1 MLAGDGVPLTS
12 AQSGIWFAQQLDA
25 SNPIYNAGEYLEIHG
40 PVDVSVF
47 EAALRQVVAEAENL
61 RVTFVETP
69 DGPRQYVHPDPEWQ
83 LRVIDVSG
91 EADPRAAAE
100 AWMRADLARPQDP
113 SVGPLFLFVL
123 FRAAE
128 DRWFW
133 LHRYHHLLVDGF
145 TVALVARRVAE
156 VYTALLGGGTSDNPF
171 GALDD
176 LVGMDAAYR
185 SSDAFEADRAWW
197 AEKLAGRPE
206 PVSLS
211 AKEPTAARGL
221 LRRTEYLNAGAAE
234 RLRDAARE
242 AGVPWPCMMT
252 AAVSVYLHR
261 LTGAEEIVLG
271 LPVTTRLGRAA
282 RGVPGM
288 VSNVLPLRV
297 PVHPADS
304 LPRLLERVS
313 REMRGVMRHQRYRYE
328 DLRRDLQLLGG
339 DERLTGPQVNIMMFD
354 YALTFGEHR
363 ATVHNLCIGPA
374 DDLSV
379 IVYDRTDGQG
389 LQIDFD
395 ANPELY
401 SERELAS
408 HLRRFVGFLAE
419 LAEAPAD
426 RAVGALDVATP
437 AELDA
442 ALAGVGAVVG
452 EADTHGP
459 SLAELFEA
467 RAAAT
472 PDATAVVCGDHAL
485 SYRDLNTSA
494 NRLAR
499 RLTATG
505 AGPGRF
511 VGLALPRTTDLVT
524 ALLAVI
530 KTGAAYVPMDPDYPA
545 ERLAHMVTDSAPAL
559 VLTTSGVDLSG
570 VDCGTATVLT
580 LDDPHLRAD
589 LAALAGHDL
598 TDADRGGPLTA
609 GSAAYVIY
617 TSGSTGR
624 PKGVVIPHGN
634 VVRLFSATDPWFG
647 FGPDDVWTLFHS
659 YAFDFSVWEIWG
671 PLLHGGRLVIVPFE
685 VSRSPE
691 DFLALLA
698 DQKVTVLNQTPSAF
712 YQLMR
717 TEGDRPDLGARLALR
732 YVVFGGEALDL
743 WRLQEWY
750 GRHPED
756 APRLINMYGITET
769 TVHVTH
775 RALDRLTAKS
785 ATGSLIGRGIP
796 DLGIRVLDSAL
807 RPAAPGVVGEM
818 YVAGAGLARG
828 YLGRHALTAE
838 RFVADPYGPPGTRMY
853 RTGDLARWDD
863 DGELEYIGRADQ
875 QVKIRGFRIELGE
888 IEACLETHADVVQA
902 AVVVREDRPGDKRLV
917 GYTVLADGR
926 HCDPAA
932 LRDHLAALLPDYMVP
947 AAFVALDVLP
957 LTSNGKLDR
966 KALPAPVVA
975 AGTTGRAPA
984 THTEETLCAV
994 FAEALGLP
1002 AVGPDDNFFDLGG
1015 DSIVSLQMISLA
1027 RRAGLRMTTRDVF
1040 KHRTPAAL
1048 AAVAATGSAAAE
1060 PVRDEPVGPLVAT
1073 PVVHWLAGRGGS
1085 MDQYHQATLVQ
1096 VPAGLRQ
1103 EHLTAALQALLE
1115 RHDALR
1121 MRAVATG
1128 DGGWTLEVA
1137 PAGSV
1142 EARDTLRRV
1151 EVPDPAAGLPPEL
1164 LDERTGAAV
1173 AELAPYDGVMLR
1185 AVWFDAGDEA
1195 PGRLLLVAHHLVVD
1209 GVSWHILL
1217 SDLAEAWQAAAD
1229 GRTPALPPYGTSLRT
1244 WARELHRLAHRPERV
1259 AEAELW
1265 QHLASGPDPLLGSRA
1280 VDPERDT
1287 AATVRSLT
1295 VSLPPAETSALLGEV
1310 ARVFRARAHEVLLAG
1325 LALAVPRWRRARGV
1339 DTSEVLLEVE
1349 GHGREDVLEGVDVS
1363 RTVGWFTSLF
1373 PVRLDAGEEDAGE
1386 ALRRVKEQ
1394 MRAVPDNGIGFGLLR
1409 HLHPVAGAALAGLP
1423 TPQIGFNYLGR
1434 VGGPSGGDWSPVAGE
1449 RALTGADDPSMPV
1462 AHTVDLNAYTR
1473 ETAKGPVLT
1482 AVWNWA
1488 GGLLTEAEVSGL
1500 ADLWFRALRELVEA
1514 SSQPGAGGFTP
1525 SDVPLVRLT
1534 QEQIRSIEAAHPAT
1548 VDILPVTP
1556 LQQGLLFHTLFDEGG
1571 PDVYTVQFLY
1581 DLEGRLDAAA
1591 LRGAAEEMLR
1601 RHPGLRAAFRL
1612 DGLDHAVQVVPESV
1626 ELPWTDLDLRHLDP
1640 TEQQTV
1646 LDRMLQEDRGNRFD
1660 LAAPPLMRFL
1670 LVALAD
1676 DRHRLVFT
1684 HHHVLLDGWSMPLFV
1699 RELLDLYA
1707 GRTPDRTPPHRDY
1720 LAWLAE
1726 QDASATASVWREALQ
1741 GLDEPTLLA
1750 PSVPDRQP
1758 VVPDQL
1764 TADLPADLTARLQD
1778 TARAH
1783 GLTLNTL
1790 LQGAWSVVLSRLTAR
1805 DDVVFGSTVSGR
1817 PPQVPG
1823 VESMVGLFI
1832 NTLPVRVR
1840 IVPGESA
1847 VAFLTRLQDEQT
1859 RLMEHQH
1866 IGLADVQRIA
1876 GIGELFDTI
1885 TVLENYPLDPAR
1897 LRVPG
1902 LAVTAIDGRDATHYP
1917 LSLAVMPG
1925 ERLHL
1930 RINYRPDLFDADAV
1944 RQLVGRFQAVLEFWA
1959 DRPQEPVGRID
1970 VLPAAEYEHLV
1981 RGVNGAARDVP
1992 HATFPQLFSAR
2003 VAAAPDAPAVL
2014 FGDRVL
2020 TYGELDER
2028 TDRLAAVLA
2037 GRGVG
2042 PERIVAVAVPRSA
2055 ELVVCVLAVLK
2066 AGAAYLPVDLDYPA
2080 DRVAYMLR
2088 DSRPA
2093 LVITTSAVADTIP
2106 GDVPRLLV
2114 DRPDDLAGPVAP
2126 VVPADVASPAYV
2138 IYTSGSTGRPKGVV
2152 VTHSGVASLIAAQ
2165 TERFD
2170 VGPDSRV
2177 LQFASPSFDAAFW
2190 ELTMALLSGAA
2201 LVVGTAEEV
2210 TPGPA
2215 LAALADR
2222 HRVTHA
2228 TLPPV
2233 VLGAASPGDFSSVS
2247 TLVVAGEATAGETVE
2262 RWSAGRRMVNA
2273 YGPTET
2279 TVCATMSAPL
2289 GGGGLPPIGGP
2300 VVNARVYVLDA
2311 HLRPVPPGVAGELY
2325 IAGAGLAR
2333 GYLGRPDLTA
2343 DRFVADP
2350 FGVPGARMYR
2360 SGDVVRWNHD
2370 DQLEFLGRVDH
2381 QVKVRGFRIELG
2393 EIESVLTAL
2402 PQVAQAVVVVREEPA
2417 GPRRLVGYAVPADG
2431 AAADPEEL
2439 RSAVAR
2445 ELPDHMVPSA
2455 VVVLDALPLT
2465 PNGKLDRAA
2474 LPAPGTPADTGRAP
2488 ATERERILC
2497 ELFAQV
2503 LGLPAVGAERSF
2515 FDLGGDSIVSIQLV
2529 SRARARGLVI
2539 TPREVFVHRTAAA
2552 LAVVAR
2558 ATEEDAPEDA
2568 AQENADDGLG
2578 PLPLTPIM
2586 HWLRALPGTV
2596 DAFSQSV
2603 LVRTPAGATERDLVA
2618 VLQAVLDRHDM
2629 LRVRL
2634 TRRGPLWGLDV
2645 TDRGSVT
2652 AASVLSRVPSEGTGD
2667 EAFAELVADHTARTR
2682 AALAPEDGAV
2692 LRAVWFDAGPDTAG
2706 RLLLTVHHLAVDGV
2720 SWRILLPDLSAAWDA
2735 VRAGRA
2741 PRLPAVGTSYRRWA
2755 EQLTALAQEPERLDE
2770 LEFWTDMLAVPDA
2783 PLGDRP
2789 LDARRDTVATAR
2801 SLSLTLPP
2809 QATAPL
2815 LTSVPADFRTG
2826 VGEVLLAGLTL
2837 AVTEWRR
2844 RRGHDTAAGVLI
2856 DLEGHGRDESLTG
2869 ADLSRTVGWFTSLH
2883 PVRLEAD
2890 GRQNPAETVKRVKE
2904 RLLSVPDG
2912 GVGHGLLRHLNPQT
2926 AMLMHGLAAP
2936 QIGFNYL
2943 GRFGSPGEGDWAPAG
2958 GAGVIGGGA
2967 DDDMAMPHV
2976 VEINA
2981 VTQDGPDGPHLVA
2994 TWTWAGEILE
3004 ESAVRELAGLWFE
3017 ALERLAVPAG
3027 PSGPV
3032 TGLTP
3037 SDLPLV
3043 SLEQHH
3049 IDLLEA
3055 DRPGLADVLPLAP
3068 LQEGL
3073 LFHSLLDDSAPDVYN
3088 VQLHMDLAG
3097 PLDVTALRSAAA
3109 GLLAR
3114 HPNLRVCFR
3123 EDGLPHAVQL
3133 VPNAVELPWTDID
3146 LAPLDEAGRAAELD
3160 RVMEADRTTRFDVTT
3175 APLIRFTLVRLAADR
3190 HRLLLT
3196 NHHILLDGWSMPVL
3210 LEELFALYETR
3221 GDASALPPAPA
3232 FADYLTWRAGLDDEP
3247 ARRAWHTALDGLEE
3261 PTLLVPGTSDAT
3273 VTPGRVSRWLSEES
3287 TAALT
3292 ALARRYGFT
3301 LNTLVQGAWALTLAG
3316 LTGRRDVVF
3325 GATVSGRPPEVPGI
3339 ESMAGLFI
3347 NTLPVRVR
3355 LRHDETVAELLTRLQ
3370 AEQLDLMDHQYLGL
3384 SEIQRIAGHG
3394 ELFDTLAVLENY
3406 PLDPEKLRAPGA
3418 LDVTHIDGRD
3428 ATHYPVTFVVLP
3440 GDRLELRLNHRPELL
3455 PADRAEAMADRLTDL
3470 LARITAEPDL
3480 PVGRLDHLTEAE
3492 RERVL
3497 HTWNGARRAI
3507 EPATFPALFEAQAAR
3522 TPHAPAVLSDDES
3535 LSYAQLNERANRL
3548 AHHLID
3554 RGVGPER
3561 IVALL
3566 LPRSVDIVVARLA
3579 VMKAGGAYLPVDPD
3593 YPADRIAY
3601 MLHDADPVLVLT
3613 TGHDADRLPESTAAA
3628 RLLLDRLDLT
3638 TAPATD
3644 PTDAN
3649 RPAPLTVAHPAYVIY
3664 TSGSTGRPKGV
3675 VVSHQGL
3682 AAFASVLA
3690 ERCAVGPHS
3699 RVLQFSSPSF
3709 DASVLEL
3716 CMSLPRGAALVVP
3729 PPGPLA
3735 DEALGRVLADRA
3747 ITHAL
3752 IPPAA
3757 LATVPAMDLPDF
3769 TTLIVGGDATDAAL
3783 VDRWAPGRRMVNAYG
3798 PTEST
3803 VVATIS
3809 EPLVAG
3815 AGTAP
3820 PIGTP
3825 IVNTRVYVLDAALR
3839 PVAPG
3844 VVGELYLAGEQL
3856 ARGYLGRP
3864 ALTAERFTACPYGDA
3879 GGRMYRT
3886 GDLVRWGSDGT
3897 LEYLGRADHQV
3908 KLRGFRIELGE
3919 IEAALTACEGV
3930 GRSVVLVREDR
3941 PGDKRLVAYTV
3952 PDGASAPDAGA
3963 LRAALSAV
3971 LPEYMVPSA
3980 FVTLDALPLTANG
3993 KLDRKALPAPEHT
4006 AAGTGRSPRTP
4017 QEEIL
4022 CALFADALGVPEVG
4036 PDDSF
4041 FELGGHSLLA
4051 TRLTGRIRVALG
4063 VELQVRALFET
4074 PTPAGLAARLSGETA
4089 VARRTLAPM
4098 PRPEAVPLSYAQQRL
4113 WFLGRFEGPGATYNI
4128 PLALRLTGPVDSAAL
4143 AAALHDVVGRHE
4155 PLRTV
4160 FPDTDGVP
4168 HQRVLDACDARPEW
4182 AVVDVDADGPGLDA
4196 LLAEQVTRGFD
4207 LAADLPLRATL
4218 FRAGEREHV
4227 LLLVLHHIAAD
4238 GSSLT
4243 PLARDLSAAYAA
4255 RCRGEAPAWNELPV
4269 QYADYALW
4277 QREVLGREDDPTSVV
4292 SGQLDFW
4299 RRALAGLP
4307 EELPLPVDRPRPAR
4321 ASYRGDVIPFTLDA
4335 DVHAGLAALAR
4346 ESGASLFMVLQAAVA
4361 VWLGKL
4367 GAGPDVPLG
4376 TPVAGRTDSA
4386 LDDLVGFFVNT
4397 LVLRTDT
4404 SGDPTFRELLDRV
4417 RETDL
4422 EAYAHQDVPF
4432 ERLVDLVSPER
4443 SLARHPLFQ
4452 VMLTLDNDA
4461 RGHLALADVDAEI
4474 LPLGTGAAKFDL
4486 ALSFGERSADDG
4498 SPAGLDGFVDFAV
4511 DLFDRST
4518 IEAFLGRLERVL
4530 RAVAADPDAP
4540 VGTVDVLS
4548 ADERTDLL
4556 TTWNDTTAPVLT
4568 GTLPDLFQAQA
4579 ARTPAH
4585 TALLS
4590 ADGETLTYSQLNE
4603 RANRLAH
4610 HLIDRGAGP
4619 ERIVALLLPRSVE
4632 LLVAELAVLKTGA
4645 AFLPIDPA
4653 HPTDRI
4659 AYTLKDADPVLV
4671 LTDHPAPATATT
4683 GNRPVLHLHD
4693 LPLHTRPVSDP
4704 TDADRRSPLHV
4715 SHPAYV
4721 IYTSGSTGRP
4731 KGVVVSHAG
4740 VGNLATA
4747 QIDRFALTDA
4757 GRLLQFASPSFDASV
4772 SEVFTT
4778 WLSGATLVT
4787 ATADHLRPG
4796 TDLAD
4801 TVRDLRITH
4810 ATIPPAALAAMEP
4823 SDLPGLTT
4831 LVVAGEAVPA
4841 QVVEAWAPGRRMINA
4856 YGPTETTVCATMS
4869 TPLTGPQ
4876 PDSVPIGTPITNTR
4890 VYVLDETLR
4899 PVAPGVVGELYVAGT
4914 GLARGYLNRPDLT
4927 AERFVACPF
4936 GSPGER
4942 MYRTGDLVRWTED
4955 GELTYLGR
4963 TDDQVKL
4970 RGFRIELGEVETALR
4985 HLDGIR
4991 QAAVVI
4997 REDRPGD
5004 RRLIAYTVHDT
5015 DHTADPAAL
5024 RDALRTTL
5032 PEHMVPAAIVPLDA
5046 LPLTVHGKLDRTA
5059 LPAPAYGRAAGAGRA
5074 PSGPVE
5080 TTLCAIFADVLGVE
5094 TVGVDDG
5101 FFDLGGDSIVSIQL
5115 VARARKAGLALTA
5128 RDVFQHKT
5136 VAALAEV
5143 AEAAT
5148 AHTAEDPDAG
5158 IGPVDTTPI
5167 VAWLSELGGP
5177 TDRFSQSMLL
5187 QIPAGTR
5194 REQLTEALQALLD
5207 RHDALRS
5214 RLHRRA
5220 DGWSLEVLPRDAVRA
5235 ADLILRADAHGVTG
5249 AGLRQAV
5256 TRHHDMAQAA
5266 LAPEDGVMLRAVW
5279 FDAGDE
5285 APGRLLLVAHH
5296 LVVDGVSWR
5305 ILLTDLAAA
5314 GAAVAAGRRIEL
5326 DPVPTSLRTWARELT
5341 AHTADRT
5348 GELPFWERT
5357 LAGPDPLLG
5366 DRPVDPAR
5374 DTMGTTRSLS
5384 VSLPAPVTSALLG
5397 EVTRVF
5403 HARAN
5408 EVLLAGLALAVPKW
5422 RRARGLDG
5430 DDVLLDLEG
5439 HGREDVLAGVDVSRT
5454 VGWFTS
5460 LFPVRLNAGADGV
5473 DTAVKRVKEQVRAV
5487 PDNGIGY
5494 GLLRHLDPG
5503 ARPLL
5508 AALPVPQ
5515 IGFNYLGRMDGG
5527 AGPADWAPAA
5537 ESDLLL
5543 GTGVADAAMAVP
5555 HPLEI
5560 SAVVRDGQD
5569 EGPVLTVTWVWA
5581 EGLLDEAAVRALS
5594 AAWFDALRDIA
5605 AHAALPGA
5613 GGFTPADL
5621 PLVRLS
5627 QEQIDRIEETHP
5639 APSDILPVAPL
5650 QEGLLFHA
5658 MFDEGGPDVYSVQFS
5673 FGLDGPLDAGALR
5686 AAAESLLARHDNLR
5700 AAFRLDVADR
5710 PVQVIPATVDLPW
5723 REVDLSGL
5731 DEAAQRAGVERVLAE
5746 DRAARYDL
5754 SVAPLLRFTLVK
5766 LAGERHRLVF
5776 ANHHVLLDGWS
5787 MPIVFGELF
5796 TLYARN
5802 VGADRDLPRVTPYRD
5817 YLAWVGEQ
5825 DRAVALDAWRSAL
5838 DGVEEPTLL
5847 VPDDSGAR
5855 GADHGAEVPRQLP
5868 FELPAELTASLQE
5881 WARRSGLTLNTV
5893 VQGLWAVL
5901 LGRLTGRDDV
5911 VFGATVSGRPPEVP
5925 GIESMVGLF
5934 INTVPVRIT
5943 VDPAETVTTLLTR
5956 VQAAQSALM
5965 PHQHVQ
5971 LSEIQGLVGIGD
5983 LFDTL
5988 TVFESYPMDA
5998 AVLELPG
6005 TGLRVSDVD
6014 GADATHY
6021 PVTLA
6026 ALPGDRLRLRLEY
6039 APGRFPQ
6046 DRAEALA
6053 ARLTGLFEAVAEDP
6067 DRPVGR
6073 LDVLTAQ
6080 ERETALTGGNA
6091 LLHPVPG
6098 HPVQALLEDLAARTP
6113 DATAVVFRGTTLTC
6127 SELNERANR
6136 LARLLIARGAGPER
6150 IVALALP
6157 RGPQALV
6164 AMFAVL
6170 KAGAAFLT
6178 VDPEFPADRIAYLLR
6193 DAAPTVVL
6201 TDREGDAHWTAEGLG
6216 AGIGRLVLDAEETGR
6231 ELAAADP
6238 ADVVDT
6244 DRTAPLTPAAP
6255 AYVIYTSGS
6264 TGRPKGVVVQ
6274 HHNLVNLFHGHKE
6287 TLFDR
6292 HARADDPDG
6301 RFRVALTAVFSF
6313 DTAWDGVLWMLDGH
6327 ELHLIDD
6334 DTRRDPEALAAYV
6347 DRERVDFLDLTPAFA
6362 GQLVEAGLLADG
6374 RHHPAVLMLGGEAL
6388 GPDLW
6393 SRLRAA
6399 PRTTAYNFY
6408 GPTEATIDTVFLP
6421 LAESEK
6427 PLVGRPV
6434 RNTRVH
6440 VLDGHLRPVPPG
6452 VTGELY
6458 LAGDQLARGY
6468 LGRPDLTAGSFV
6480 ANPFGEPG
6488 SRLYRTGDLVRATAD
6503 GLLEYRGRTDDQVK
6517 VRGFRIELGEIESA
6531 LAAGPDVAAAAV
6543 VVREDTPGVRRL
6555 VGYAVPAA
6563 GAAPEPA
6570 ALRERVG
6577 RTLPEYMVP
6586 AAVVLLDALP
6596 LTANGKLDR
6605 GALPAPDFS
6614 ARATGGRAAGDPVE
6628 QALCALFADVLG
6640 LPEVGVDSSFF
6651 DLGGDSIVSIQ
6662 LVARARAA
6670 GLVFSPKDVFTHRT
6684 VAALAPVV
6692 RRAQDT
6698 PAEDPDAGIG
6708 TLPATPVIR
6717 WLQEH
6722 GGATDG
6728 FVQSMLVRVPAGLG
6742 LEHLTTAVQALLDH
6756 HDALRMTVTRGAD
6769 DTPWSLEVPARGCVP
6784 AAEVVVRVPTDGFT
6798 GADLEALIAAE
6809 AEAAWRALDPAAGRM
6824 LRVVWFDAG
6833 PSTPGRLLITAH
6845 HLVVDG
6851 VSWRILLPDL
6861 AAAWQAAA
6869 EGGQPRP
6876 APNGTSFRRWAQRLT
6891 EAAAEREDEV
6901 ELWLEMLSEEE
6912 APLGARPLAPSDTA
6926 AGARSLTLS
6935 LPADRTEPLLT
6946 DVPAAF
6952 HGGVNDVLLT
6962 GLALAVAQ
6970 WRRRRGLG
6978 EDGAVL
6984 VDLEGHGREDVVG
6997 GADLSRTVGWFTTVY
7012 PVRLDPGQLDRDE
7025 VRAGG
7030 AALGRAVKRVKEQL
7044 RAVPDHGIGYGMLR
7058 HLNPATA
7065 PLLAEYPDPQIG
7077 FNYLGRLGAPGAE
7090 DQDWAVAPESAALTG
7105 AAAGDPDTRLAHAI
7119 EINALVRDLPGGP
7132 ELNVTWT
7139 WPDGL
7144 FPEQDMQDLADNWFD
7159 ALEALARYAAA
7170 PESGGHSP
7178 SDMPLVNLSQAQL
7191 DLLESTWRKS
7201 S

>member
-1 MLAGDGVPLTS
+1 
-12 AQSGIWFAQQLDA
+12 
-25 SNPIYNAGEYLEIHG
+25 
-40 PVDVSVF
+40 
-47 EAALRQVVAEAENL
+47 
-61 RVTFVETP
+61 
-69 DGPRQYVHPDPEWQ
+69 
-83 LRVIDVSG
+83 
-91 EADPRAAAE
+91 
-100 AWMRADLARPQDP
+100 
-113 SVGPLFLFVL
+113 
-123 FRAAE
+123 
-128 DRWFW
+128 
-133 LHRYHHLLVDGF
+133 
-145 TVALVARRVAE
+145 
-156 VYTALLGGGTSDNPF
+156 
-171 GALDD
+171 
-176 LVGMDAAYR
+176 
-185 SSDAFEADRAWW
+185 
-197 AEKLAGRPE
+197 
-206 PVSLS
+206 
-211 AKEPTAARGL
+211 
-221 LRRTEYLNAGAAE
+221 
-234 RLRDAARE
+234 
-242 AGVPWPCMMT
+242 
-252 AAVSVYLHR
+252 
-261 LTGAEEIVLG
+261 
-271 LPVTTRLGRAA
+271 
-282 RGVPGM
+282 
-288 VSNVLPLRV
+288 
-297 PVHPADS
+297 
-304 LPRLLERVS
+304 
-313 REMRGVMRHQRYRYE
+313 
-328 DLRRDLQLLGG
+328 
-339 DERLTGPQVNIMMFD
+339 
-354 YALTFGEHR
+354 
-363 ATVHNLCIGPA
+363 
-374 DDLSV
+374 
-379 IVYDRTDGQG
+379 
-389 LQIDFD
+389 
-395 ANPELY
+395 
-401 SERELAS
+401 
-408 HLRRFVGFLAE
+408 
-419 LAEAPAD
+419 
-426 RAVGALDVATP
+426 
-437 AELDA
+437 
-442 ALAGVGAVVG
+442 
-452 EADTHGP
+452 
-459 SLAELFEA
+459 
-467 RAAAT
+467 
-472 PDATAVVCGDHAL
+472 
-485 SYRDLNTSA
+485 
-494 NRLAR
+494 
-499 RLTATG
+499 
-505 AGPGRF
+505 
-511 VGLALPRTTDLVT
+511 
-524 ALLAVI
+524 
-530 KTGAAYVPMDPDYPA
+530 
-545 ERLAHMVTDSAPAL
+545 
-559 VLTTSGVDLSG
+559 
-570 VDCGTATVLT
+570 
-580 LDDPHLRAD
+580 
-589 LAALAGHDL
+589 
-598 TDADRGGPLTA
+598 
-609 GSAAYVIY
+609 
-617 TSGSTGR
+617 
-624 PKGVVIPHGN
+624 
-634 VVRLFSATDPWFG
+634 
-647 FGPDDVWTLFHS
+647 
-659 YAFDFSVWEIWG
+659 
-671 PLLHGGRLVIVPFE
+671 
-685 VSRSPE
+685 
-691 DFLALLA
+691 
-698 DQKVTVLNQTPSAF
+698 
-712 YQLMR
+712 
-717 TEGDRPDLGARLALR
+717 
-732 YVVFGGEALDL
+732 
-743 WRLQEWY
+743 
-750 GRHPED
+750 
-756 APRLINMYGITET
+756 
-769 TVHVTH
+769 
-775 RALDRLTAKS
+775 
-785 ATGSLIGRGIP
+785 
-796 DLGIRVLDSAL
+796 
-807 RPAAPGVVGEM
+807 
-818 YVAGAGLARG
+818 
-828 YLGRHALTAE
+828 
-838 RFVADPYGPPGTRMY
+838 MY

-888 IEACLETHADVVQA
+888 IEACLQAHHDVVQA

-917 GYTVLADGR
+917 GYAVMADGR
-926 HCDPAA
+926 DCDQAA
-932 LRDHLAALLPDYMVP
+932 LRNHLAVLLPDYMVP

-966 KALPAPVVA
+966 KALPAPAVA
-975 AGTTGRAPA
+975 TGTAGRAPV
-984 THTEETLCAV
+984 TRTEETLCAV
-994 FAEALGLP
+994 FAEALGVP

-1015 DSIVSLQMISLA
+1015 DSIVSLQLITLA
-1027 RRAGLRMTTRDVF
+1027 RRAGLRLTTRDIF

-1048 AAVAATGSAAAE
+1048 AAVAATAPAAAGT
-1060 PVRDEPVGPLVAT
+1060 VRDEPVGPLVAT
-1073 PVVHWLAGRGGS
+1073 PVVHWLAGRGGT
-1085 MDQYHQATLVQ
+1085 MDRYHQATLVQ

-1103 EHLTAALQALLE
+1103 EHLTAALRALLE

-1121 MRAVATG
+1121 MRALAAG

-1137 PAGSV
+1137 PAGTV

-1151 EVPDPAAGLPPEL
+1151 GIPDTAAGLPPEL
-1164 LDERTGAAV
+1164 LDERTRAAV
-1173 AELAPYDGVMLR
+1173 AELAPHDGVMLR

-1217 SDLAEAWQAAAD
+1217 SDLAEAWQAAAA
-1229 GRTPALPPYGTSLRT
+1229 GRAPALPPYGTSFRT
-1244 WARELHRLAHRPERV
+1244 WARELRQLAQRPERV

-1265 QHLASGPDPLLGSRA
+1265 QHIASGPDPLLGSRA
-1280 VDPERDT
+1280 VDPARDT
-1287 AATVRSLT
+1287 AATVRSLS
-1295 VSLPPAETSALLGEV
+1295 VSLSAEETSALLGEV
-1310 ARVFRARAHEVLLAG
+1310 ARVFRARANEVLLAA

-1373 PVRLDAGEEDAGE
+1373 PVRLDARGEDPGD

-1394 MRAVPDNGIGFGLLR
+1394 LRAVPDNGIGYGLLR
-1409 HLHPVAGAALAGLP
+1409 HLHPVAGAGLAGLP
-1423 TPQIGFNYLGR
+1423 VPQIGFNYLGR
-1434 VGGPSGGDWSPVAGE
+1434 IGGSPGGDWAPVAGE
-1449 RALTGADDPSMPV
+1449 RALTGADDPSMSV
-1462 AHTVDLNAYTR
+1462 AHTIDLNAYTQ
-1473 ETAKGPVLT
+1473 ETAEGPRLT

-1488 GGLLTEAEVSGL
+1488 GGVLTEAEVSAL
-1500 ADLWFRALRELVEA
+1500 ADLWFTALRELVAA

-1534 QEQIRSIEAAHPAT
+1534 QDQIRSIEAAHPAT
-1548 VDILPVTP
+1548 ADILPVTP

-1571 PDVYTVQFLY
+1571 PDVYTVQFFY

-1612 DGLDHAVQVVPESV
+1612 DGLDHAVQVIPESV
-1626 ELPWTDLDLRHLDP
+1626 ELPWADKDLRHLDA

-1646 LDRMLQEDRGNRFD
+1646 LDRMLHEDRNSRFD

-1707 GRTPDRTPPHRDY
+1707 GRTPDRTPPYRDY
-1720 LAWLAE
+1720 LGWLGE
-1726 QDASATASVWREALQ
+1726 QDAPATAGVWREALH
-1741 GLDEPTLLA
+1741 GVEEPTLLA
-1750 PSVPDRQP
+1750 PAATDRQP
-1758 VVPDQL
+1758 VTPDQL
-1764 TADLPADLTARLQD
+1764 LADLPADLTARLLGA
-1778 TARAH
+1778 AREH

-1790 LQGAWSVVLSRLTAR
+1790 LQGAWAVVLGRLTGR
-1805 DDVVFGSTVSGR
+1805 DDVVFGGTVSGR

-1823 VESMVGLFI
+1823 VESMIGLFI

-1847 VAFLTRLQDEQT
+1847 VAFLTRLQDEQS

-1866 IGLADVQRIA
+1866 LGLADAQRIA

-1944 RQLVGRFQAVLEFWA
+1944 RHLVGRLQAVLEFWA

-1970 VLPAAEYEHLV
+1970 VLPAAEYEHVV
-1981 RGVNGAARDVP
+1981 RGVNSTARNVP
-1992 HATFPQLFSAR
+1992 YDTFPQLFSAR

-2020 TYGELDER
+2020 TYAELDER
-2028 TDRLAAVLA
+2028 TDRLAGVLA
-2037 GRGVG
+2037 GRGIG
-2042 PERIVAVAVPRSA
+2042 PEQIVAVAVPRSA
-2055 ELVVCVLAVLK
+2055 ELVVSVLAVLK

-2080 DRVAYMLR
+2080 ERVAYMLE

-2093 LVITTSAVADTIP
+2093 LVITTSAAADTIP
-2106 GDVPRLLV
+2106 GDVPRFLV
-2114 DRPDDLAGPVAP
+2114 DRPDDLVGPLAP
-2126 VVPADVASPAYV
+2126 VVPADVTSPAYV

-2152 VTHSGVASLIAAQ
+2152 VTHSGAASLIAAQ

-2170 VGPDSRV
+2170 VGPGNRV

-2215 LAALADR
+2215 LAAFAAR

-2247 TLVVAGEATAGETVE
+2247 TLVVAGEATAGEMVD
-2262 RWSAGRRMVNA
+2262 RWSSGRRMVNA

-2289 GGGGLPPIGGP
+2289 NGGGLPPIGGP
-2300 VVNARVYVLDA
+2300 VVNAQVYVLDA
-2311 HLRPVPPGVAGELY
+2311 NLRPVPPGVAGELY

-2350 FGVPGARMYR
+2350 FGGAGTRMYR

-2402 PQVAQAVVVVREEPA
+2402 PQVAQAVVVVREESS
-2417 GPRRLVGYAVPADG
+2417 GPRRLVGYAVPAEG
-2431 AAADPEEL
+2431 AAADPAEL

-2465 PNGKLDRAA
+2465 PNGKLDRKA
-2474 LPAPGTPADTGRAP
+2474 LPAPGTPADTGRAA
-2488 ATERERILC
+2488 ATEWESILC

-2503 LGLPAVGAERSF
+2503 LGLPAVGPERSF

-2558 ATEEDAPEDA
+2558 ATEGDSPEDTE
-2568 AQENADDGLG
+2568 QENADDGLG

-2586 HWLRALPGTV
+2586 HWLRTRPGTV

-2603 LVRTPAGATERDLVA
+2603 LVRTPAGATEQNLAA

-2634 TRRGPLWGLDV
+2634 TRRGPLWGLEV
-2645 TDRGSVT
+2645 ADRGSVT
-2652 AASVLSRVPSEGTGD
+2652 AASVLSRVPADGTWN
-2667 EAFAELVADHTARTR
+2667 EAFGTLVAEQAAQSR
-2682 AALAPEDGAV
+2682 AALAPEDGVV

-2735 VRAGRA
+2735 VRAQRT
-2741 PRLPAVGTSYRRWA
+2741 PRLPAVGTPYRRWA

-2770 LEFWTDMLAVPDA
+2770 LGFWTDMLAVPDA

-2801 SLSLTLPP
+2801 SLSSTLPS
-2809 QATAPL
+2809 QTTAPL

-2826 VGEVLLAGLTL
+2826 VSEVLLAGLAL

-2883 PVRLEAD
+2883 PVRLDAD
-2890 GRQNPAETVKRVKE
+2890 SRQDPAETVKRVKE
-2904 RLLSVPDG
+2904 RLLAVPG
-2912 GVGHGLLRHLNPQT
+2912 GGIGHGLLSHLNPQT
-2926 AMLMHGLAAP
+2926 AMLLHGLAAP

-2943 GRFGSPGEGDWAPAG
+2943 GRFGSPDDSAWAPADE
-2958 GAGVIGGGA
+2958 AGTIGGGA

-2981 VTQDGPDGPHLVA
+2981 VTQDGPDGPRLVA

-3004 ESAVRELAGLWFE
+3004 EPEVRELAGLWFE
-3017 ALERLAVPAG
+3017 SLQRLATPAG
-3027 PSGPV
+3027 PTGPV
-3032 TGLTP
+3032 GGLTP

-3073 LFHSLLDDSAPDVYN
+3073 LFHSLLDDTAPDVYN
-3088 VQLHMDLAG
+3088 VQLHMDLSG

-3114 HPNLRVCFR
+3114 HPNLRACFR

-3133 VPNAVELPWTDID
+3133 VPNAVHLPWADID
-3146 LAPLDEAGRAAELD
+3146 LVHLDEAERAGELD
-3160 RVMEADRTTRFDVTT
+3160 RVMETDRTARFDVTT

-3196 NHHILLDGWSMPVL
+3196 NHHILLDGWSMPLL
-3210 LEELFALYETR
+3210 LEELFTLYETR
-3221 GDASALPPAPA
+3221 GDASALSPAPA

-3247 ARRAWHTALDGLEE
+3247 ARHAWHTALDGLEE
-3261 PTLLVPGTSDAT
+3261 PTLLVPESSDAS
-3273 VTPGRVSRWLSEES
+3273 VAPGRVSRWLSEES
-3287 TAALT
+3287 TAELT
-3292 ALARRYGFT
+3292 ALARRHGFT

-3316 LTGRRDVVF
+3316 LTGRQDVVF

-3355 LRHDETVAELLTRLQ
+3355 LRHDETVAELLARLQ

-3440 GDRLELRLNHRPELL
+3440 GDRLEFRLNHRPELL
-3455 PADRAEAMADRLTDL
+3455 PADRAEAMADRLADL

-3480 PVGRLDHLTEAE
+3480 LVGRLDHVTEAE

-3497 HTWNGARRAI
+3497 HTWNGARLAI
-3507 EPATFPALFEAQAAR
+3507 EPRTFPALFEAQAAR
-3522 TPHAPAVLSDDES
+3522 TPHAPAVVSDDGT
-3535 LSYAQLNERANRL
+3535 LSYAQLNARANRL

-3601 MLHDADPVLVLT
+3601 MLDDADPVLVIT
-3613 TGHDADRLPESTAAA
+3613 TTREADRTPESATAGHV
-3628 RLLLDRLDLT
+3628 LLDRLDL
-3638 TAPATD
+3638 AAEPATD
-3644 PTDAN
+3644 PTDTD
-3649 RPAPLTVAHPAYVIY
+3649 RRSPLTVAHPAYVIY

-3675 VVSHQGL
+3675 VVCHQGL
-3682 AAFASVLA
+3682 AAFATMLA
-3690 ERCAVGPHS
+3690 QRCAVAPHS

-3716 CMSLPRGAALVVP
+3716 CMSLPWGAALVVP

-3735 DEALGRVLADRA
+3735 DEALGRVLAQHA

-3757 LATVPAMDLPDF
+3757 LATVPATDLPDF
-3769 TTLIVGGDATDAAL
+3769 TTLIVGGDATDATL
-3783 VDRWAPGRRMVNAYG
+3783 VDRWAPGRRMLNAYG

-3820 PIGTP
+3820 PIGRAIDGTS
-3825 IVNTRVYVLDAALR
+3825 VFVLDAALR

-3844 VVGELYLAGEQL
+3844 VAGELYLAGEQL
-3856 ARGYLGRP
+3856 ARGYLGRA

-3879 GGRMYRT
+3879 GSRMYRT
-3886 GDLVRWGSDGT
+3886 GDLVRWGSDGA
-3897 LEYLGRADHQV
+3897 LEYLGRADDQV

-3919 IEAALTACEGV
+3919 IETALTACAGV

-3952 PDGASAPDAGA
+3952 PDTTPAPDAGA
-3963 LRAALSAV
+3963 LRAALAAT
-3971 LPEYMVPSA
+3971 LPAHMVPSA
-3980 FVTLDALPLTANG
+3980 FVTLDALPLTPNG

-4006 AAGTGRSPRTP
+4006 AAGTGRAPRTP
-4017 QEEIL
+4017 REEVL
-4022 CALFADALGVPEVG
+4022 CALFADTLGVPEVG

-4063 VELQVRALFET
+4063 TELQVRALFET
-4074 PTPAGLAARLSGETA
+4074 PTPAGLAARLDGETA
-4089 VARRTLAPM
+4089 VARRALRLM
-4098 PRPEAVPLSYAQQRL
+4098 PRPEEVPLSYAQQRL

-4128 PLALRLTGPVDSAAL
+4128 PLALRLTGSVDPAAL

-4160 FPDTDGVP
+4160 FPDIDGVP
-4168 HQRVLDACDARPEW
+4168 HQRVLDACDAQPEW

-4207 LAADLPLRATL
+4207 LSADLPLRATL
-4218 FRAGEREHV
+4218 FRLGEREHV

-4243 PLARDLSAAYAA
+4243 PLARDLSAAYTA

-4277 QREVLGREDDPTSVV
+4277 QREVLGSESDPDSVL
-4292 SGQLDFW
+4292 SGQLEFW
-4299 RRALAGLP
+4299 RQTLAGVP
-4307 EELPLPVDRPRPAR
+4307 EELSLPADRPRPAHS
-4321 ASYRGDVIPFTLDA
+4321 SYRGDVVPFALDA
-4335 DVHAGLAALAR
+4335 EVHAGLAALAR
-4346 ESGASLFMVLQAAVA
+4346 ESGASLFMVLQAAVT

-4367 GAGPDVPLG
+4367 GAGTDVPLG

-4461 RGHLALADVDAEI
+4461 YGRLLLGDVDAEI

-4486 ALSFGERSADDG
+4486 ALSFGERSAGDG

-4530 RAVAADPDAP
+4530 RAVVADPDAP

-4548 ADERTDLL
+4548 TAERTDIL
-4556 TTWNDTTAPVLT
+4556 TTWNDTTTPVLT

-4579 ARTPAH
+4579 ARTPTH
-4585 TALLS
+4585 TALAH
-4590 ADGETLTYSQLNE
+4590 ADGETLTYSELNQ
-4603 RANRLAH
+4603 RANLLAR
-4610 HLIDRGAGP
+4610 HLIGHGAGP
-4619 ERIVALLLPRSVE
+4619 ERIVALVLPRSVE

-4653 HPTDRI
+4653 HPADRI
-4659 AYTLKDADPVLV
+4659 AYTLDDADPVLV
-4671 LTDHPAPATATT
+4671 LTDQRDPVAATA
-4683 GNRPVLHLHD
+4683 GDRPVLRIHD
-4693 LPLHTRPVSDP
+4693 LPLDGQAADL
-4704 TDADRRSPLHV
+4704 TDADRLSPLTV
-4715 SHPAYV
+4715 AHPAYV

-4731 KGVVVSHAG
+4731 KGVVVSHTG
-4740 VGNLATA
+4740 VGNLASA
-4747 QIDRFALTDA
+4747 QIDRFALIPHS
-4757 GRLLQFASPSFDASV
+4757 RLLQFASPSFDASV

-4778 WLSGATLVT
+4778 WLSGATLIT

-4796 TDLAD
+4796 PDLAD
-4801 TVRDLRITH
+4801 TVRDLHVTH
-4810 ATIPPAALAAMEP
+4810 ATIPPAALAAMDP
-4823 SDLPGLTT
+4823 ADLPTLTT

-4841 QVVEAWAPGRRMINA
+4841 QVVERWAPGRRMINA

-4869 TPLTGPQ
+4869 TPLTGTP

-4890 VYVLDETLR
+4890 VYLLDHSLR
-4899 PVAPGVVGELYVAGT
+4899 PVPPGVAGELYVAGT
-4914 GLARGYLNRPDLT
+4914 GLARGYLNRPALT
-4927 AERFVACPF
+4927 AERFLPCPF
-4936 GSPGER
+4936 GTPGER
-4942 MYRTGDLVRWTED
+4942 MYRTGDLARWTAD

-4963 TDDQVKL
+4963 TDDQIKL
-4970 RGFRIELGEVETALR
+4970 RGHRIELGEIETALR
-4985 HLDGIR
+4985 HLPGIR
-4991 QAAVVI
+4991 QAAAVL

-5004 RRLIAYTVHDT
+5004 RRLVAYVVTDDSDT
-5015 DHTADPAAL
+5015 TTDPTTL
-5024 RDALRTTL
+5024 REALRTTL
-5032 PEHMVPAAIVPLDA
+5032 PEHMVPAAVVPLDA

-5059 LPAPAYGRAAGAGRA
+5059 LPAPTYGRAPGSGRA

-5115 VARARKAGLALTA
+5115 VARARKAGLAITA

-5136 VAALAEV
+5136 AAALAEI
-5143 AEAAT
+5143 AEATT
-5148 AHTAEDPDAG
+5148 AHAAEDPDAG
-5158 IGPVDTTPI
+5158 IGRVDTTPI

-5194 REQLTEALQALLD
+5194 QEQLTEAVQALLD

-5214 RLHRRA
+5214 RLERGT

-5235 ADLILRADAHGVTG
+5235 TALIRRADALGMDE
-5249 AGLRQAV
+5249 AALRETIAL
-5256 TRHHDMAQAA
+5256 HHDTAQAA

-5279 FDAGDE
+5279 FDAGPDH
-5285 APGRLLLVAHH
+5285 PGRLLLVAHH

-5341 AHTADRT
+5341 AHAAERA

-5366 DRPVDPAR
+5366 DRPADPAR
-5374 DTMGTTRSLS
+5374 DTMGTARSLS
-5384 VSLPAPVTSALLG
+5384 VSLPAQVTSALLG
-5397 EVTRVF
+5397 EVSQVF

-5408 EVLLAGLALAVPKW
+5408 EVLLAGLALAVPRW

-5430 DDVLLDLEG
+5430 DDVLLDVEG
-5439 HGREDVLAGVDVSRT
+5439 HGREDVLAGADVSRT

-5460 LFPVRLNAGADGV
+5460 LFPVRLHSGTDGV
-5473 DTAVKRVKEQVRAV
+5473 DAAVKRVKEQLRAV

-5503 ARPLL
+5503 ARPVL

-5515 IGFNYLGRMDGG
+5515 IGFNYLGRMAGT
-5527 AGPADWAPAA
+5527 AGPADWAPAD

-5594 AAWFDALRDIA
+5594 ADWFDALRDIA

-5621 PLVRLS
+5621 PLVELS
-5627 QEQIDRIEETHP
+5627 QEQIDRIEEAHP
-5639 APSDILPVAPL
+5639 APADILPVAPL

-5710 PVQVIPATVDLPW
+5710 PVQVIPAAVDLPW
-5723 REVDLSGL
+5723 QEVDLGGL
-5731 DEAAQRAGVERVLAE
+5731 DEDARRAGVERILAE
-5746 DRAARYDL
+5746 DRAVRYDL
-5754 SVAPLLRFTLVK
+5754 SVAPLLRFTLVR
-5766 LAGERHRLVF
+5766 LADERHRLVF
-5776 ANHHVLLDGWS
+5776 SNHHVLLDGWS

-5802 VGADRDLPRVTPYRD
+5802 IGTDRDLPRVTPYRD
-5817 YLAWVGEQ
+5817 YLSWVGGQ
-5825 DRAVALDAWRSAL
+5825 DRAVALDAWRTAL
-5838 DGVEEPTLL
+5838 DGLEEPTLL
-5847 VPDDSGAR
+5847 VPDDSGTR
-5855 GADHGAEVPRQLP
+5855 GAGHEAEVPRQLP
-5868 FELPAELTASLQE
+5868 FELSAELTAGLQE

-5901 LGRLTGRDDV
+5901 LARSTGRDDV

-5934 INTVPVRIT
+5934 INTVPVRVT
-5943 VDPAETVTTLLTR
+5943 VDPAETVTALLTR
-5956 VQAAQSALM
+5956 VQAAQSGLT

-5998 AVLELPG
+5998 EVLELPG

-6026 ALPGDRLRLRLEY
+6026 ALPGERLQLRLEY

-6046 DRAEALA
+6046 DRAQALA

-6073 LDVLTAQ
+6073 LDVLTV
-6080 ERETALTGGNA
+6080 EEWETALSGGNA
-6091 LLHPVPG
+6091 LMHPVPG
-6098 HPVQALLEDLAARTP
+6098 HPVQTLLEDLAARTP
-6113 DATAVVFRGTTLTC
+6113 DATALVFRDTTLTC

-6136 LARLLIARGAGPER
+6136 LARLLIGRGVGPER

-6157 RGPQALV
+6157 RGAQVPV

-6178 VDPEFPADRIAYLLR
+6178 VDPGLPADRIAYLLQ

-6201 TDREGDAHWTAEGLG
+6201 TDGEVDAHLTADGLG
-6216 AGIGRLVLDAEETGR
+6216 AGIERLVLDTEETGR

-6244 DRTAPLTPAAP
+6244 DRTAPLSPATP

-6274 HHNLVNLFHGHKE
+6274 HRNLVNLFHSHKG

-6292 HARADDPDG
+6292 HARAESPEG

-6334 DTRRDPEALAAYV
+6334 DTRRDPEALADYI
-6347 DRERVDFLDLTPAFA
+6347 DRERIDFLDLTPAFA
-6362 GQLVEAGLLADG
+6362 GQLVEAGMLADG

-6399 PRTTAYNFY
+6399 PHTTAYNFY
-6408 GPTEATIDTVFLP
+6408 GPTEATIDSVFLA
-6421 LAESEK
+6421 LSESEK

-6434 RNTRVH
+6434 RNTRLH

-6531 LAAGPDVAAAAV
+6531 LTAGPDVAAAAV

-6570 ALRERVG
+6570 VLRERVG

-6605 GALPAPDFS
+6605 KALPAPDFS
-6614 ARATGGRAAGDPVE
+6614 VRATGGRAAGDPVE
-6628 QALCALFADVLG
+6628 RALCALFAEVLA
-6640 LPEVGVDSSFF
+6640 LPDVGVDSSFF

-6692 RRAQDT
+6692 RQAQDT
-6698 PAEDPDAGIG
+6698 PAEDPDAGVG
-6708 TLPATPVIR
+6708 ALPATPVIR

-6722 GGATDG
+6722 GGATEG
-6728 FVQSMLVRVPAGLG
+6728 FVQSMLVQVPAGLG
-6742 LEHLTTAVQALLDH
+6742 LEHLTTAVQAVLDH
-6756 HDALRMTVTRGAD
+6756 HDALRMTVTRGAG
-6769 DTPWSLEVPARGCVP
+6769 DTPWSLEIPARGSVP
-6784 AAEVVVRVPTDGFT
+6784 ATEAVVRVPTGGFT
-6798 GADLEALIAAE
+6798 GTDLEALIAAE
-6809 AEAAWRALDPAAGRM
+6809 AEAAWRGLDTATGRM

-6833 PSTPGRLLITAH
+6833 PSAPGRLLITAH

-6861 AAAWQAAA
+6861 AAAWQTAAD
-6869 EGGQPRP
+6869 GGQPRP

-6912 APLGARPLAPSDTA
+6912 APLGGRPLAESDTA

-6935 LPADRTEPLLT
+6935 LPADRTEPLLA

-6952 HGGVNDVLLT
+6952 HGGINDVLLT

-6970 WRRRRGLG
+6970 WRHRRGLG

-6997 GADLSRTVGWFTTVY
+6997 DVDLSRTVGWFTTVY

-7044 RAVPDHGIGYGMLR
+7044 RAVPDNGIGHGMLR

-7065 PLLAEYPDPQIG
+7065 PLLAAYPDPQIG
-7077 FNYLGRLGAPGAE
+7077 FNYLGRIGAPGAE
-7090 DQDWAVAPESAALTG
+7090 GQDWAVAPESAALTG

-7119 EINALVRDLPGGP
+7119 DINALVRDLPEGP
-7132 ELNVTWT
+7132 ELSVTWT

-7144 FPEQDMQDLADNWFD
+7144 FPERDMRELADNWFD
-7159 ALEALARYAAA
+7159 ALDALARHATA

-7191 DLLESTWRKS
+7191 DLLESKWRKS

>member
-1 MLAGDGVPLTS
+1 
-12 AQSGIWFAQQLDA
+12 
-25 SNPIYNAGEYLEIHG
+25 
-40 PVDVSVF
+40 
-47 EAALRQVVAEAENL
+47 
-61 RVTFVETP
+61 
-69 DGPRQYVHPDPEWQ
+69 
-83 LRVIDVSG
+83 
-91 EADPRAAAE
+91 
-100 AWMRADLARPQDP
+100 
-113 SVGPLFLFVL
+113 
-123 FRAAE
+123 
-128 DRWFW
+128 
-133 LHRYHHLLVDGF
+133 
-145 TVALVARRVAE
+145 
-156 VYTALLGGGTSDNPF
+156 
-171 GALDD
+171 
-176 LVGMDAAYR
+176 
-185 SSDAFEADRAWW
+185 
-197 AEKLAGRPE
+197 
-206 PVSLS
+206 
-211 AKEPTAARGL
+211 
-221 LRRTEYLNAGAAE
+221 
-234 RLRDAARE
+234 
-242 AGVPWPCMMT
+242 
-252 AAVSVYLHR
+252 
-261 LTGAEEIVLG
+261 
-271 LPVTTRLGRAA
+271 
-282 RGVPGM
+282 
-288 VSNVLPLRV
+288 
-297 PVHPADS
+297 
-304 LPRLLERVS
+304 
-313 REMRGVMRHQRYRYE
+313 
-328 DLRRDLQLLGG
+328 
-339 DERLTGPQVNIMMFD
+339 
-354 YALTFGEHR
+354 
-363 ATVHNLCIGPA
+363 
-374 DDLSV
+374 
-379 IVYDRTDGQG
+379 
-389 LQIDFD
+389 
-395 ANPELY
+395 
-401 SERELAS
+401 
-408 HLRRFVGFLAE
+408 
-419 LAEAPAD
+419 
-426 RAVGALDVATP
+426 
-437 AELDA
+437 
-442 ALAGVGAVVG
+442 
-452 EADTHGP
+452 
-459 SLAELFEA
+459 
-467 RAAAT
+467 
-472 PDATAVVCGDHAL
+472 
-485 SYRDLNTSA
+485 
-494 NRLAR
+494 
-499 RLTATG
+499 
-505 AGPGRF
+505 
-511 VGLALPRTTDLVT
+511 
-524 ALLAVI
+524 
-530 KTGAAYVPMDPDYPA
+530 
-545 ERLAHMVTDSAPAL
+545 
-559 VLTTSGVDLSG
+559 
-570 VDCGTATVLT
+570 
-580 LDDPHLRAD
+580 
-589 LAALAGHDL
+589 
-598 TDADRGGPLTA
+598 
-609 GSAAYVIY
+609 
-617 TSGSTGR
+617 
-624 PKGVVIPHGN
+624 
-634 VVRLFSATDPWFG
+634 
-647 FGPDDVWTLFHS
+647 
-659 YAFDFSVWEIWG
+659 
-671 PLLHGGRLVIVPFE
+671 
-685 VSRSPE
+685 
-691 DFLALLA
+691 
-698 DQKVTVLNQTPSAF
+698 
-712 YQLMR
+712 
-717 TEGDRPDLGARLALR
+717 
-732 YVVFGGEALDL
+732 
-743 WRLQEWY
+743 EWY
-750 GRHPED
+750 GRHLED

-863 DGELEYIGRADQ
+863 DGELEYIGRADH

-957 LTSNGKLDR
+957 LTANGKLDR

-975 AGTTGRAPA
+975 AGTTGRVPA
-984 THTEETLCAV
+984 TRTEETLCAV

-1295 VSLPPAETSALLGEV
+1295 VSLPPTETSALLGEV

-1373 PVRLDAGEEDAGE
+1373 PVRLDAGGEDAGE

-1473 ETAKGPVLT
+1473 ETAGGPVLT

-2093 LVITTSAVADTIP
+2093 LVLTTSAVADTIP

-2431 AAADPEEL
+2431 AAADPAEL

-2558 ATEEDAPEDA
+2558 ATEEDAPEEA

-2603 LVRTPAGATERDLVA
+2603 LVRTPAGATERDLAA

-2645 TDRGSVT
+2645 ADRGSVT

-2682 AALAPEDGAV
+2682 AALAPEDGVV

-2958 GAGVIGGGA
+2958 EAGVIGGGA

-3133 VPNAVELPWTDID
+3133 VPHAVELPWTDID

-3522 TPHAPAVLSDDES
+3522 TPDAPAVVSDDDS
-3535 LSYAQLNERANRL
+3535 LSYAQ
-3548 AHHLID
+3548 
-3554 RGVGPER
+3554 
-3561 IVALL
+3561 
-3566 LPRSVDIVVARLA
+3566 
-3579 VMKAGGAYLPVDPD
+3579 
-3593 YPADRIAY
+3593 
-3601 MLHDADPVLVLT
+3601 
-3613 TGHDADRLPESTAAA
+3613 
-3628 RLLLDRLDLT
+3628 
-3638 TAPATD
+3638 
-3644 PTDAN
+3644 
-3649 RPAPLTVAHPAYVIY
+3649 
-3664 TSGSTGRPKGV
+3664 
-3675 VVSHQGL
+3675 
-3682 AAFASVLA
+3682 
-3690 ERCAVGPHS
+3690 
-3699 RVLQFSSPSF
+3699 
-3709 DASVLEL
+3709 
-3716 CMSLPRGAALVVP
+3716 
-3729 PPGPLA
+3729 
-3735 DEALGRVLADRA
+3735 
-3747 ITHAL
+3747 
-3752 IPPAA
+3752 
-3757 LATVPAMDLPDF
+3757 
-3769 TTLIVGGDATDAAL
+3769 
-3783 VDRWAPGRRMVNAYG
+3783 
-3798 PTEST
+3798 
-3803 VVATIS
+3803 
-3809 EPLVAG
+3809 
-3815 AGTAP
+3815 
-3820 PIGTP
+3820 
-3825 IVNTRVYVLDAALR
+3825 
-3839 PVAPG
+3839 
-3844 VVGELYLAGEQL
+3844 
-3856 ARGYLGRP
+3856 
-3864 ALTAERFTACPYGDA
+3864 
-3879 GGRMYRT
+3879 
-3886 GDLVRWGSDGT
+3886 
-3897 LEYLGRADHQV
+3897 
-3908 KLRGFRIELGE
+3908 
-3919 IEAALTACEGV
+3919 
-3930 GRSVVLVREDR
+3930 
-3941 PGDKRLVAYTV
+3941 
-3952 PDGASAPDAGA
+3952 
-3963 LRAALSAV
+3963 
-3971 LPEYMVPSA
+3971 
-3980 FVTLDALPLTANG
+3980 
-3993 KLDRKALPAPEHT
+3993 
-4006 AAGTGRSPRTP
+4006 
-4017 QEEIL
+4017 
-4022 CALFADALGVPEVG
+4022 
-4036 PDDSF
+4036 
-4041 FELGGHSLLA
+4041 
-4051 TRLTGRIRVALG
+4051 
-4063 VELQVRALFET
+4063 
-4074 PTPAGLAARLSGETA
+4074 
-4089 VARRTLAPM
+4089 
-4098 PRPEAVPLSYAQQRL
+4098 
-4113 WFLGRFEGPGATYNI
+4113 
-4128 PLALRLTGPVDSAAL
+4128 
-4143 AAALHDVVGRHE
+4143 
-4155 PLRTV
+4155 
-4160 FPDTDGVP
+4160 
-4168 HQRVLDACDARPEW
+4168 
-4182 AVVDVDADGPGLDA
+4182 
-4196 LLAEQVTRGFD
+4196 
-4207 LAADLPLRATL
+4207 
-4218 FRAGEREHV
+4218 
-4227 LLLVLHHIAAD
+4227 
-4238 GSSLT
+4238 
-4243 PLARDLSAAYAA
+4243 
-4255 RCRGEAPAWNELPV
+4255 
-4269 QYADYALW
+4269 
-4277 QREVLGREDDPTSVV
+4277 
-4292 SGQLDFW
+4292 
-4299 RRALAGLP
+4299 
-4307 EELPLPVDRPRPAR
+4307 
-4321 ASYRGDVIPFTLDA
+4321 
-4335 DVHAGLAALAR
+4335 
-4346 ESGASLFMVLQAAVA
+4346 
-4361 VWLGKL
+4361 
-4367 GAGPDVPLG
+4367 
-4376 TPVAGRTDSA
+4376 
-4386 LDDLVGFFVNT
+4386 
-4397 LVLRTDT
+4397 
-4404 SGDPTFRELLDRV
+4404 
-4417 RETDL
+4417 
-4422 EAYAHQDVPF
+4422 
-4432 ERLVDLVSPER
+4432 
-4443 SLARHPLFQ
+4443 
-4452 VMLTLDNDA
+4452 
-4461 RGHLALADVDAEI
+4461 
-4474 LPLGTGAAKFDL
+4474 
-4486 ALSFGERSADDG
+4486 
-4498 SPAGLDGFVDFAV
+4498 
-4511 DLFDRST
+4511 
-4518 IEAFLGRLERVL
+4518 
-4530 RAVAADPDAP
+4530 
-4540 VGTVDVLS
+4540 
-4548 ADERTDLL
+4548 
-4556 TTWNDTTAPVLT
+4556 
-4568 GTLPDLFQAQA
+4568 
-4579 ARTPAH
+4579 
-4585 TALLS
+4585 
-4590 ADGETLTYSQLNE
+4590 
-4603 RANRLAH
+4603 
-4610 HLIDRGAGP
+4610 
-4619 ERIVALLLPRSVE
+4619 
-4632 LLVAELAVLKTGA
+4632 
-4645 AFLPIDPA
+4645 
-4653 HPTDRI
+4653 
-4659 AYTLKDADPVLV
+4659 
-4671 LTDHPAPATATT
+4671 
-4683 GNRPVLHLHD
+4683 
-4693 LPLHTRPVSDP
+4693 
-4704 TDADRRSPLHV
+4704 
-4715 SHPAYV
+4715 
-4721 IYTSGSTGRP
+4721 
-4731 KGVVVSHAG
+4731 
-4740 VGNLATA
+4740 
-4747 QIDRFALTDA
+4747 
-4757 GRLLQFASPSFDASV
+4757 
-4772 SEVFTT
+4772 
-4778 WLSGATLVT
+4778 
-4787 ATADHLRPG
+4787 
-4796 TDLAD
+4796 
-4801 TVRDLRITH
+4801 
-4810 ATIPPAALAAMEP
+4810 
-4823 SDLPGLTT
+4823 
-4831 LVVAGEAVPA
+4831 
-4841 QVVEAWAPGRRMINA
+4841 
-4856 YGPTETTVCATMS
+4856 
-4869 TPLTGPQ
+4869 
-4876 PDSVPIGTPITNTR
+4876 
-4890 VYVLDETLR
+4890 
-4899 PVAPGVVGELYVAGT
+4899 
-4914 GLARGYLNRPDLT
+4914 
-4927 AERFVACPF
+4927 
-4936 GSPGER
+4936 
-4942 MYRTGDLVRWTED
+4942 
-4955 GELTYLGR
+4955 
-4963 TDDQVKL
+4963 
-4970 RGFRIELGEVETALR
+4970 
-4985 HLDGIR
+4985 
-4991 QAAVVI
+4991 
-4997 REDRPGD
+4997 
-5004 RRLIAYTVHDT
+5004 
-5015 DHTADPAAL
+5015 
-5024 RDALRTTL
+5024 
-5032 PEHMVPAAIVPLDA
+5032 
-5046 LPLTVHGKLDRTA
+5046 
-5059 LPAPAYGRAAGAGRA
+5059 
-5074 PSGPVE
+5074 
-5080 TTLCAIFADVLGVE
+5080 
-5094 TVGVDDG
+5094 
-5101 FFDLGGDSIVSIQL
+5101 
-5115 VARARKAGLALTA
+5115 
-5128 RDVFQHKT
+5128 
-5136 VAALAEV
+5136 
-5143 AEAAT
+5143 
-5148 AHTAEDPDAG
+5148 
-5158 IGPVDTTPI
+5158 
-5167 VAWLSELGGP
+5167 
-5177 TDRFSQSMLL
+5177 
-5187 QIPAGTR
+5187 
-5194 REQLTEALQALLD
+5194 
-5207 RHDALRS
+5207 
-5214 RLHRRA
+5214 
-5220 DGWSLEVLPRDAVRA
+5220 
-5235 ADLILRADAHGVTG
+5235 
-5249 AGLRQAV
+5249 
-5256 TRHHDMAQAA
+5256 
-5266 LAPEDGVMLRAVW
+5266 
-5279 FDAGDE
+5279 
-5285 APGRLLLVAHH
+5285 
-5296 LVVDGVSWR
+5296 
-5305 ILLTDLAAA
+5305 
-5314 GAAVAAGRRIEL
+5314 
-5326 DPVPTSLRTWARELT
+5326 
-5341 AHTADRT
+5341 
-5348 GELPFWERT
+5348 
-5357 LAGPDPLLG
+5357 
-5366 DRPVDPAR
+5366 
-5374 DTMGTTRSLS
+5374 
-5384 VSLPAPVTSALLG
+5384 
-5397 EVTRVF
+5397 
-5403 HARAN
+5403 
-5408 EVLLAGLALAVPKW
+5408 
-5422 RRARGLDG
+5422 
-5430 DDVLLDLEG
+5430 
-5439 HGREDVLAGVDVSRT
+5439 
-5454 VGWFTS
+5454 
-5460 LFPVRLNAGADGV
+5460 
-5473 DTAVKRVKEQVRAV
+5473 
-5487 PDNGIGY
+5487 
-5494 GLLRHLDPG
+5494 
-5503 ARPLL
+5503 
-5508 AALPVPQ
+5508 
-5515 IGFNYLGRMDGG
+5515 
-5527 AGPADWAPAA
+5527 
-5537 ESDLLL
+5537 
-5543 GTGVADAAMAVP
+5543 
-5555 HPLEI
+5555 
-5560 SAVVRDGQD
+5560 
-5569 EGPVLTVTWVWA
+5569 
-5581 EGLLDEAAVRALS
+5581 
-5594 AAWFDALRDIA
+5594 
-5605 AHAALPGA
+5605 
-5613 GGFTPADL
+5613 
-5621 PLVRLS
+5621 
-5627 QEQIDRIEETHP
+5627 
-5639 APSDILPVAPL
+5639 
-5650 QEGLLFHA
+5650 
-5658 MFDEGGPDVYSVQFS
+5658 
-5673 FGLDGPLDAGALR
+5673 
-5686 AAAESLLARHDNLR
+5686 
-5700 AAFRLDVADR
+5700 
-5710 PVQVIPATVDLPW
+5710 
-5723 REVDLSGL
+5723 
-5731 DEAAQRAGVERVLAE
+5731 
-5746 DRAARYDL
+5746 
-5754 SVAPLLRFTLVK
+5754 
-5766 LAGERHRLVF
+5766 
-5776 ANHHVLLDGWS
+5776 
-5787 MPIVFGELF
+5787 
-5796 TLYARN
+5796 
-5802 VGADRDLPRVTPYRD
+5802 
-5817 YLAWVGEQ
+5817 
-5825 DRAVALDAWRSAL
+5825 
-5838 DGVEEPTLL
+5838 
-5847 VPDDSGAR
+5847 
-5855 GADHGAEVPRQLP
+5855 
-5868 FELPAELTASLQE
+5868 
-5881 WARRSGLTLNTV
+5881 
-5893 VQGLWAVL
+5893 
-5901 LGRLTGRDDV
+5901 
-5911 VFGATVSGRPPEVP
+5911 
-5925 GIESMVGLF
+5925 
-5934 INTVPVRIT
+5934 
-5943 VDPAETVTTLLTR
+5943 
-5956 VQAAQSALM
+5956 
-5965 PHQHVQ
+5965 
-5971 LSEIQGLVGIGD
+5971 
-5983 LFDTL
+5983 
-5988 TVFESYPMDA
+5988 
-5998 AVLELPG
+5998 
-6005 TGLRVSDVD
+6005 
-6014 GADATHY
+6014 
-6021 PVTLA
+6021 
-6026 ALPGDRLRLRLEY
+6026 
-6039 APGRFPQ
+6039 
-6046 DRAEALA
+6046 
-6053 ARLTGLFEAVAEDP
+6053 
-6067 DRPVGR
+6067 
-6073 LDVLTAQ
+6073 
-6080 ERETALTGGNA
+6080 
-6091 LLHPVPG
+6091 
-6098 HPVQALLEDLAARTP
+6098 
-6113 DATAVVFRGTTLTC
+6113 
-6127 SELNERANR
+6127 
-6136 LARLLIARGAGPER
+6136 
-6150 IVALALP
+6150 
-6157 RGPQALV
+6157 
-6164 AMFAVL
+6164 
-6170 KAGAAFLT
+6170 
-6178 VDPEFPADRIAYLLR
+6178 
-6193 DAAPTVVL
+6193 
-6201 TDREGDAHWTAEGLG
+6201 
-6216 AGIGRLVLDAEETGR
+6216 
-6231 ELAAADP
+6231 
-6238 ADVVDT
+6238 
-6244 DRTAPLTPAAP
+6244 
-6255 AYVIYTSGS
+6255 
-6264 TGRPKGVVVQ
+6264 
-6274 HHNLVNLFHGHKE
+6274 
-6287 TLFDR
+6287 
-6292 HARADDPDG
+6292 
-6301 RFRVALTAVFSF
+6301 
-6313 DTAWDGVLWMLDGH
+6313 
-6327 ELHLIDD
+6327 
-6334 DTRRDPEALAAYV
+6334 
-6347 DRERVDFLDLTPAFA
+6347 
-6362 GQLVEAGLLADG
+6362 
-6374 RHHPAVLMLGGEAL
+6374 
-6388 GPDLW
+6388 
-6393 SRLRAA
+6393 
-6399 PRTTAYNFY
+6399 
-6408 GPTEATIDTVFLP
+6408 
-6421 LAESEK
+6421 
-6427 PLVGRPV
+6427 
-6434 RNTRVH
+6434 
-6440 VLDGHLRPVPPG
+6440 
-6452 VTGELY
+6452 
-6458 LAGDQLARGY
+6458 
-6468 LGRPDLTAGSFV
+6468 
-6480 ANPFGEPG
+6480 
-6488 SRLYRTGDLVRATAD
+6488 
-6503 GLLEYRGRTDDQVK
+6503 
-6517 VRGFRIELGEIESA
+6517 
-6531 LAAGPDVAAAAV
+6531 
-6543 VVREDTPGVRRL
+6543 
-6555 VGYAVPAA
+6555 
-6563 GAAPEPA
+6563 
-6570 ALRERVG
+6570 
-6577 RTLPEYMVP
+6577 
-6586 AAVVLLDALP
+6586 
-6596 LTANGKLDR
+6596 
-6605 GALPAPDFS
+6605 
-6614 ARATGGRAAGDPVE
+6614 
-6628 QALCALFADVLG
+6628 
-6640 LPEVGVDSSFF
+6640 
-6651 DLGGDSIVSIQ
+6651 
-6662 LVARARAA
+6662 
-6670 GLVFSPKDVFTHRT
+6670 
-6684 VAALAPVV
+6684 
-6692 RRAQDT
+6692 
-6698 PAEDPDAGIG
+6698 
-6708 TLPATPVIR
+6708 
-6717 WLQEH
+6717 
-6722 GGATDG
+6722 
-6728 FVQSMLVRVPAGLG
+6728 
-6742 LEHLTTAVQALLDH
+6742 
-6756 HDALRMTVTRGAD
+6756 
-6769 DTPWSLEVPARGCVP
+6769 
-6784 AAEVVVRVPTDGFT
+6784 
-6798 GADLEALIAAE
+6798 
-6809 AEAAWRALDPAAGRM
+6809 
-6824 LRVVWFDAG
+6824 
-6833 PSTPGRLLITAH
+6833 
-6845 HLVVDG
+6845 
-6851 VSWRILLPDL
+6851 
-6861 AAAWQAAA
+6861 
-6869 EGGQPRP
+6869 
-6876 APNGTSFRRWAQRLT
+6876 
-6891 EAAAEREDEV
+6891 
-6901 ELWLEMLSEEE
+6901 
-6912 APLGARPLAPSDTA
+6912 
-6926 AGARSLTLS
+6926 
-6935 LPADRTEPLLT
+6935 
-6946 DVPAAF
+6946 
-6952 HGGVNDVLLT
+6952 
-6962 GLALAVAQ
+6962 
-6970 WRRRRGLG
+6970 
-6978 EDGAVL
+6978 
-6984 VDLEGHGREDVVG
+6984 
-6997 GADLSRTVGWFTTVY
+6997 
-7012 PVRLDPGQLDRDE
+7012 
-7025 VRAGG
+7025 
-7030 AALGRAVKRVKEQL
+7030 
-7044 RAVPDHGIGYGMLR
+7044 
-7058 HLNPATA
+7058 
-7065 PLLAEYPDPQIG
+7065 
-7077 FNYLGRLGAPGAE
+7077 
-7090 DQDWAVAPESAALTG
+7090 
-7105 AAAGDPDTRLAHAI
+7105 
-7119 EINALVRDLPGGP
+7119 
-7132 ELNVTWT
+7132 
-7139 WPDGL
+7139 
-7144 FPEQDMQDLADNWFD
+7144 
-7159 ALEALARYAAA
+7159 
-7170 PESGGHSP
+7170 
-7178 SDMPLVNLSQAQL
+7178 
-7191 DLLESTWRKS
+7191 
-7201 S
+7201 

>member
-1 MLAGDGVPLTS
+1 PL
-12 AQSGIWFAQQLDA
+12 
-25 SNPIYNAGEYLEIHG
+25 
-40 PVDVSVF
+40 
-47 EAALRQVVAEAENL
+47 
-61 RVTFVETP
+61 
-69 DGPRQYVHPDPEWQ
+69 
-83 LRVIDVSG
+83 
-91 EADPRAAAE
+91 
-100 AWMRADLARPQDP
+100 
-113 SVGPLFLFVL
+113 
-123 FRAAE
+123 
-128 DRWFW
+128 
-133 LHRYHHLLVDGF
+133 
-145 TVALVARRVAE
+145 
-156 VYTALLGGGTSDNPF
+156 
-171 GALDD
+171 
-176 LVGMDAAYR
+176 
-185 SSDAFEADRAWW
+185 
-197 AEKLAGRPE
+197 
-206 PVSLS
+206 
-211 AKEPTAARGL
+211 
-221 LRRTEYLNAGAAE
+221 
-234 RLRDAARE
+234 
-242 AGVPWPCMMT
+242 
-252 AAVSVYLHR
+252 
-261 LTGAEEIVLG
+261 
-271 LPVTTRLGRAA
+271 
-282 RGVPGM
+282 
-288 VSNVLPLRV
+288 
-297 PVHPADS
+297 
-304 LPRLLERVS
+304 
-313 REMRGVMRHQRYRYE
+313 
-328 DLRRDLQLLGG
+328 
-339 DERLTGPQVNIMMFD
+339 
-354 YALTFGEHR
+354 
-363 ATVHNLCIGPA
+363 
-374 DDLSV
+374 
-379 IVYDRTDGQG
+379 
-389 LQIDFD
+389 
-395 ANPELY
+395 
-401 SERELAS
+401 
-408 HLRRFVGFLAE
+408 
-419 LAEAPAD
+419 
-426 RAVGALDVATP
+426 
-437 AELDA
+437 
-442 ALAGVGAVVG
+442 
-452 EADTHGP
+452 
-459 SLAELFEA
+459 
-467 RAAAT
+467 
-472 PDATAVVCGDHAL
+472 
-485 SYRDLNTSA
+485 
-494 NRLAR
+494 
-499 RLTATG
+499 
-505 AGPGRF
+505 
-511 VGLALPRTTDLVT
+511 
-524 ALLAVI
+524 
-530 KTGAAYVPMDPDYPA
+530 
-545 ERLAHMVTDSAPAL
+545 
-559 VLTTSGVDLSG
+559 
-570 VDCGTATVLT
+570 
-580 LDDPHLRAD
+580 
-589 LAALAGHDL
+589 
-598 TDADRGGPLTA
+598 
-609 GSAAYVIY
+609 
-617 TSGSTGR
+617 
-624 PKGVVIPHGN
+624 
-634 VVRLFSATDPWFG
+634 
-647 FGPDDVWTLFHS
+647 
-659 YAFDFSVWEIWG
+659 
-671 PLLHGGRLVIVPFE
+671 
-685 VSRSPE
+685 
-691 DFLALLA
+691 
-698 DQKVTVLNQTPSAF
+698 
-712 YQLMR
+712 
-717 TEGDRPDLGARLALR
+717 
-732 YVVFGGEALDL
+732 
-743 WRLQEWY
+743 
-750 GRHPED
+750 
-756 APRLINMYGITET
+756 
-769 TVHVTH
+769 
-775 RALDRLTAKS
+775 
-785 ATGSLIGRGIP
+785 
-796 DLGIRVLDSAL
+796 
-807 RPAAPGVVGEM
+807 
-818 YVAGAGLARG
+818 
-828 YLGRHALTAE
+828 
-838 RFVADPYGPPGTRMY
+838 
-853 RTGDLARWDD
+853 
-863 DGELEYIGRADQ
+863 
-875 QVKIRGFRIELGE
+875 
-888 IEACLETHADVVQA
+888 
-902 AVVVREDRPGDKRLV
+902 
-917 GYTVLADGR
+917 
-926 HCDPAA
+926 
-932 LRDHLAALLPDYMVP
+932 
-947 AAFVALDVLP
+947 
-957 LTSNGKLDR
+957 
-966 KALPAPVVA
+966 
-975 AGTTGRAPA
+975 
-984 THTEETLCAV
+984 
-994 FAEALGLP
+994 
-1002 AVGPDDNFFDLGG
+1002 
-1015 DSIVSLQMISLA
+1015 
-1027 RRAGLRMTTRDVF
+1027 
-1040 KHRTPAAL
+1040 
-1048 AAVAATGSAAAE
+1048 
-1060 PVRDEPVGPLVAT
+1060 
-1073 PVVHWLAGRGGS
+1073 
-1085 MDQYHQATLVQ
+1085 
-1096 VPAGLRQ
+1096 
-1103 EHLTAALQALLE
+1103 
-1115 RHDALR
+1115 
-1121 MRAVATG
+1121 
-1128 DGGWTLEVA
+1128 
-1137 PAGSV
+1137 
-1142 EARDTLRRV
+1142 
-1151 EVPDPAAGLPPEL
+1151 
-1164 LDERTGAAV
+1164 
-1173 AELAPYDGVMLR
+1173 
-1185 AVWFDAGDEA
+1185 
-1195 PGRLLLVAHHLVVD
+1195 
-1209 GVSWHILL
+1209 
-1217 SDLAEAWQAAAD
+1217 
-1229 GRTPALPPYGTSLRT
+1229 
-1244 WARELHRLAHRPERV
+1244 
-1259 AEAELW
+1259 
-1265 QHLASGPDPLLGSRA
+1265 
-1280 VDPERDT
+1280 
-1287 AATVRSLT
+1287 
-1295 VSLPPAETSALLGEV
+1295 
-1310 ARVFRARAHEVLLAG
+1310 
-1325 LALAVPRWRRARGV
+1325 
-1339 DTSEVLLEVE
+1339 
-1349 GHGREDVLEGVDVS
+1349 
-1363 RTVGWFTSLF
+1363 
-1373 PVRLDAGEEDAGE
+1373 
-1386 ALRRVKEQ
+1386 
-1394 MRAVPDNGIGFGLLR
+1394 
-1409 HLHPVAGAALAGLP
+1409 
-1423 TPQIGFNYLGR
+1423 
-1434 VGGPSGGDWSPVAGE
+1434 
-1449 RALTGADDPSMPV
+1449 
-1462 AHTVDLNAYTR
+1462 
-1473 ETAKGPVLT
+1473 
-1482 AVWNWA
+1482 
-1488 GGLLTEAEVSGL
+1488 
-1500 ADLWFRALRELVEA
+1500 
-1514 SSQPGAGGFTP
+1514 
-1525 SDVPLVRLT
+1525 
-1534 QEQIRSIEAAHPAT
+1534 
-1548 VDILPVTP
+1548 
-1556 LQQGLLFHTLFDEGG
+1556 
-1571 PDVYTVQFLY
+1571 
-1581 DLEGRLDAAA
+1581 
-1591 LRGAAEEMLR
+1591 
-1601 RHPGLRAAFRL
+1601 
-1612 DGLDHAVQVVPESV
+1612 
-1626 ELPWTDLDLRHLDP
+1626 
-1640 TEQQTV
+1640 
-1646 LDRMLQEDRGNRFD
+1646 
-1660 LAAPPLMRFL
+1660 
-1670 LVALAD
+1670 
-1676 DRHRLVFT
+1676 
-1684 HHHVLLDGWSMPLFV
+1684 
-1699 RELLDLYA
+1699 
-1707 GRTPDRTPPHRDY
+1707 
-1720 LAWLAE
+1720 
-1726 QDASATASVWREALQ
+1726 
-1741 GLDEPTLLA
+1741 
-1750 PSVPDRQP
+1750 
-1758 VVPDQL
+1758 
-1764 TADLPADLTARLQD
+1764 
-1778 TARAH
+1778 
-1783 GLTLNTL
+1783 
-1790 LQGAWSVVLSRLTAR
+1790 
-1805 DDVVFGSTVSGR
+1805 
-1817 PPQVPG
+1817 
-1823 VESMVGLFI
+1823 
-1832 NTLPVRVR
+1832 
-1840 IVPGESA
+1840 
-1847 VAFLTRLQDEQT
+1847 
-1859 RLMEHQH
+1859 
-1866 IGLADVQRIA
+1866 
-1876 GIGELFDTI
+1876 
-1885 TVLENYPLDPAR
+1885 
-1897 LRVPG
+1897 
-1902 LAVTAIDGRDATHYP
+1902 
-1917 LSLAVMPG
+1917 
-1925 ERLHL
+1925 
-1930 RINYRPDLFDADAV
+1930 
-1944 RQLVGRFQAVLEFWA
+1944 
-1959 DRPQEPVGRID
+1959 
-1970 VLPAAEYEHLV
+1970 
-1981 RGVNGAARDVP
+1981 
-1992 HATFPQLFSAR
+1992 
-2003 VAAAPDAPAVL
+2003 
-2014 FGDRVL
+2014 
-2020 TYGELDER
+2020 
-2028 TDRLAAVLA
+2028 
-2037 GRGVG
+2037 
-2042 PERIVAVAVPRSA
+2042 
-2055 ELVVCVLAVLK
+2055 
-2066 AGAAYLPVDLDYPA
+2066 
-2080 DRVAYMLR
+2080 
-2088 DSRPA
+2088 
-2093 LVITTSAVADTIP
+2093 
-2106 GDVPRLLV
+2106 
-2114 DRPDDLAGPVAP
+2114 
-2126 VVPADVASPAYV
+2126 
-2138 IYTSGSTGRPKGVV
+2138 
-2152 VTHSGVASLIAAQ
+2152 
-2165 TERFD
+2165 
-2170 VGPDSRV
+2170 
-2177 LQFASPSFDAAFW
+2177 
-2190 ELTMALLSGAA
+2190 
-2201 LVVGTAEEV
+2201 
-2210 TPGPA
+2210 
-2215 LAALADR
+2215 
-2222 HRVTHA
+2222 
-2228 TLPPV
+2228 
-2233 VLGAASPGDFSSVS
+2233 
-2247 TLVVAGEATAGETVE
+2247 
-2262 RWSAGRRMVNA
+2262 
-2273 YGPTET
+2273 
-2279 TVCATMSAPL
+2279 
-2289 GGGGLPPIGGP
+2289 
-2300 VVNARVYVLDA
+2300 
-2311 HLRPVPPGVAGELY
+2311 
-2325 IAGAGLAR
+2325 
-2333 GYLGRPDLTA
+2333 
-2343 DRFVADP
+2343 
-2350 FGVPGARMYR
+2350 
-2360 SGDVVRWNHD
+2360 
-2370 DQLEFLGRVDH
+2370 
-2381 QVKVRGFRIELG
+2381 
-2393 EIESVLTAL
+2393 
-2402 PQVAQAVVVVREEPA
+2402 
-2417 GPRRLVGYAVPADG
+2417 
-2431 AAADPEEL
+2431 
-2439 RSAVAR
+2439 
-2445 ELPDHMVPSA
+2445 
-2455 VVVLDALPLT
+2455 
-2465 PNGKLDRAA
+2465 
-2474 LPAPGTPADTGRAP
+2474 
-2488 ATERERILC
+2488 
-2497 ELFAQV
+2497 
-2503 LGLPAVGAERSF
+2503 
-2515 FDLGGDSIVSIQLV
+2515 
-2529 SRARARGLVI
+2529 
-2539 TPREVFVHRTAAA
+2539 
-2552 LAVVAR
+2552 
-2558 ATEEDAPEDA
+2558 
-2568 AQENADDGLG
+2568 
-2578 PLPLTPIM
+2578 
-2586 HWLRALPGTV
+2586 
-2596 DAFSQSV
+2596 
-2603 LVRTPAGATERDLVA
+2603 
-2618 VLQAVLDRHDM
+2618 
-2629 LRVRL
+2629 
-2634 TRRGPLWGLDV
+2634 
-2645 TDRGSVT
+2645 
-2652 AASVLSRVPSEGTGD
+2652 
-2667 EAFAELVADHTARTR
+2667 
-2682 AALAPEDGAV
+2682 
-2692 LRAVWFDAGPDTAG
+2692 
-2706 RLLLTVHHLAVDGV
+2706 
-2720 SWRILLPDLSAAWDA
+2720 
-2735 VRAGRA
+2735 
-2741 PRLPAVGTSYRRWA
+2741 
-2755 EQLTALAQEPERLDE
+2755 
-2770 LEFWTDMLAVPDA
+2770 
-2783 PLGDRP
+2783 
-2789 LDARRDTVATAR
+2789 
-2801 SLSLTLPP
+2801 
-2809 QATAPL
+2809 
-2815 LTSVPADFRTG
+2815 
-2826 VGEVLLAGLTL
+2826 
-2837 AVTEWRR
+2837 
-2844 RRGHDTAAGVLI
+2844 
-2856 DLEGHGRDESLTG
+2856 
-2869 ADLSRTVGWFTSLH
+2869 
-2883 PVRLEAD
+2883 
-2890 GRQNPAETVKRVKE
+2890 
-2904 RLLSVPDG
+2904 
-2912 GVGHGLLRHLNPQT
+2912 
-2926 AMLMHGLAAP
+2926 
-2936 QIGFNYL
+2936 
-2943 GRFGSPGEGDWAPAG
+2943 
-2958 GAGVIGGGA
+2958 
-2967 DDDMAMPHV
+2967 
-2976 VEINA
+2976 
-2981 VTQDGPDGPHLVA
+2981 
-2994 TWTWAGEILE
+2994 
-3004 ESAVRELAGLWFE
+3004 
-3017 ALERLAVPAG
+3017 
-3027 PSGPV
+3027 
-3032 TGLTP
+3032 
-3037 SDLPLV
+3037 
-3043 SLEQHH
+3043 
-3049 IDLLEA
+3049 
-3055 DRPGLADVLPLAP
+3055 
-3068 LQEGL
+3068 
-3073 LFHSLLDDSAPDVYN
+3073 
-3088 VQLHMDLAG
+3088 
-3097 PLDVTALRSAAA
+3097 
-3109 GLLAR
+3109 
-3114 HPNLRVCFR
+3114 
-3123 EDGLPHAVQL
+3123 
-3133 VPNAVELPWTDID
+3133 
-3146 LAPLDEAGRAAELD
+3146 
-3160 RVMEADRTTRFDVTT
+3160 
-3175 APLIRFTLVRLAADR
+3175 
-3190 HRLLLT
+3190 
-3196 NHHILLDGWSMPVL
+3196 
-3210 LEELFALYETR
+3210 
-3221 GDASALPPAPA
+3221 
-3232 FADYLTWRAGLDDEP
+3232 
-3247 ARRAWHTALDGLEE
+3247 
-3261 PTLLVPGTSDAT
+3261 
-3273 VTPGRVSRWLSEES
+3273 
-3287 TAALT
+3287 
-3292 ALARRYGFT
+3292 
-3301 LNTLVQGAWALTLAG
+3301 
-3316 LTGRRDVVF
+3316 
-3325 GATVSGRPPEVPGI
+3325 
-3339 ESMAGLFI
+3339 
-3347 NTLPVRVR
+3347 
-3355 LRHDETVAELLTRLQ
+3355 
-3370 AEQLDLMDHQYLGL
+3370 
-3384 SEIQRIAGHG
+3384 
-3394 ELFDTLAVLENY
+3394 
-3406 PLDPEKLRAPGA
+3406 
-3418 LDVTHIDGRD
+3418 
-3428 ATHYPVTFVVLP
+3428 
-3440 GDRLELRLNHRPELL
+3440 
-3455 PADRAEAMADRLTDL
+3455 
-3470 LARITAEPDL
+3470 
-3480 PVGRLDHLTEAE
+3480 
-3492 RERVL
+3492 
-3497 HTWNGARRAI
+3497 
-3507 EPATFPALFEAQAAR
+3507 
-3522 TPHAPAVLSDDES
+3522 
-3535 LSYAQLNERANRL
+3535 
-3548 AHHLID
+3548 
-3554 RGVGPER
+3554 
-3561 IVALL
+3561 
-3566 LPRSVDIVVARLA
+3566 
-3579 VMKAGGAYLPVDPD
+3579 
-3593 YPADRIAY
+3593 
-3601 MLHDADPVLVLT
+3601 
-3613 TGHDADRLPESTAAA
+3613 
-3628 RLLLDRLDLT
+3628 
-3638 TAPATD
+3638 
-3644 PTDAN
+3644 
-3649 RPAPLTVAHPAYVIY
+3649 
-3664 TSGSTGRPKGV
+3664 
-3675 VVSHQGL
+3675 
-3682 AAFASVLA
+3682 
-3690 ERCAVGPHS
+3690 
-3699 RVLQFSSPSF
+3699 
-3709 DASVLEL
+3709 
-3716 CMSLPRGAALVVP
+3716 
-3729 PPGPLA
+3729 
-3735 DEALGRVLADRA
+3735 
-3747 ITHAL
+3747 
-3752 IPPAA
+3752 
-3757 LATVPAMDLPDF
+3757 
-3769 TTLIVGGDATDAAL
+3769 
-3783 VDRWAPGRRMVNAYG
+3783 
-3798 PTEST
+3798 
-3803 VVATIS
+3803 
-3809 EPLVAG
+3809 
-3815 AGTAP
+3815 
-3820 PIGTP
+3820 
-3825 IVNTRVYVLDAALR
+3825 
-3839 PVAPG
+3839 
-3844 VVGELYLAGEQL
+3844 
-3856 ARGYLGRP
+3856 
-3864 ALTAERFTACPYGDA
+3864 
-3879 GGRMYRT
+3879 
-3886 GDLVRWGSDGT
+3886 
-3897 LEYLGRADHQV
+3897 
-3908 KLRGFRIELGE
+3908 
-3919 IEAALTACEGV
+3919 
-3930 GRSVVLVREDR
+3930 
-3941 PGDKRLVAYTV
+3941 
-3952 PDGASAPDAGA
+3952 
-3963 LRAALSAV
+3963 
-3971 LPEYMVPSA
+3971 
-3980 FVTLDALPLTANG
+3980 
-3993 KLDRKALPAPEHT
+3993 
-4006 AAGTGRSPRTP
+4006 
-4017 QEEIL
+4017 
-4022 CALFADALGVPEVG
+4022 
-4036 PDDSF
+4036 
-4041 FELGGHSLLA
+4041 
-4051 TRLTGRIRVALG
+4051 
-4063 VELQVRALFET
+4063 
-4074 PTPAGLAARLSGETA
+4074 
-4089 VARRTLAPM
+4089 
-4098 PRPEAVPLSYAQQRL
+4098 
-4113 WFLGRFEGPGATYNI
+4113 
-4128 PLALRLTGPVDSAAL
+4128 
-4143 AAALHDVVGRHE
+4143 
-4155 PLRTV
+4155 
-4160 FPDTDGVP
+4160 
-4168 HQRVLDACDARPEW
+4168 
-4182 AVVDVDADGPGLDA
+4182 
-4196 LLAEQVTRGFD
+4196 
-4207 LAADLPLRATL
+4207 
-4218 FRAGEREHV
+4218 
-4227 LLLVLHHIAAD
+4227 
-4238 GSSLT
+4238 
-4243 PLARDLSAAYAA
+4243 
-4255 RCRGEAPAWNELPV
+4255 
-4269 QYADYALW
+4269 
-4277 QREVLGREDDPTSVV
+4277 
-4292 SGQLDFW
+4292 
-4299 RRALAGLP
+4299 
-4307 EELPLPVDRPRPAR
+4307 
-4321 ASYRGDVIPFTLDA
+4321 
-4335 DVHAGLAALAR
+4335 
-4346 ESGASLFMVLQAAVA
+4346 
-4361 VWLGKL
+4361 
-4367 GAGPDVPLG
+4367 
-4376 TPVAGRTDSA
+4376 
-4386 LDDLVGFFVNT
+4386 
-4397 LVLRTDT
+4397 
-4404 SGDPTFRELLDRV
+4404 
-4417 RETDL
+4417 
-4422 EAYAHQDVPF
+4422 
-4432 ERLVDLVSPER
+4432 
-4443 SLARHPLFQ
+4443 
-4452 VMLTLDNDA
+4452 
-4461 RGHLALADVDAEI
+4461 
-4474 LPLGTGAAKFDL
+4474 
-4486 ALSFGERSADDG
+4486 
-4498 SPAGLDGFVDFAV
+4498 
-4511 DLFDRST
+4511 
-4518 IEAFLGRLERVL
+4518 
-4530 RAVAADPDAP
+4530 
-4540 VGTVDVLS
+4540 
-4548 ADERTDLL
+4548 
-4556 TTWNDTTAPVLT
+4556 
-4568 GTLPDLFQAQA
+4568 
-4579 ARTPAH
+4579 
-4585 TALLS
+4585 
-4590 ADGETLTYSQLNE
+4590 
-4603 RANRLAH
+4603 
-4610 HLIDRGAGP
+4610 
-4619 ERIVALLLPRSVE
+4619 
-4632 LLVAELAVLKTGA
+4632 
-4645 AFLPIDPA
+4645 
-4653 HPTDRI
+4653 
-4659 AYTLKDADPVLV
+4659 
-4671 LTDHPAPATATT
+4671 
-4683 GNRPVLHLHD
+4683 
-4693 LPLHTRPVSDP
+4693 
-4704 TDADRRSPLHV
+4704 
-4715 SHPAYV
+4715 
-4721 IYTSGSTGRP
+4721 
-4731 KGVVVSHAG
+4731 
-4740 VGNLATA
+4740 
-4747 QIDRFALTDA
+4747 
-4757 GRLLQFASPSFDASV
+4757 
-4772 SEVFTT
+4772 
-4778 WLSGATLVT
+4778 
-4787 ATADHLRPG
+4787 
-4796 TDLAD
+4796 
-4801 TVRDLRITH
+4801 
-4810 ATIPPAALAAMEP
+4810 
-4823 SDLPGLTT
+4823 
-4831 LVVAGEAVPA
+4831 
-4841 QVVEAWAPGRRMINA
+4841 
-4856 YGPTETTVCATMS
+4856 
-4869 TPLTGPQ
+4869 
-4876 PDSVPIGTPITNTR
+4876 TNTR

-4942 MYRTGDLVRWTED
+4942 MYRTGDLVRWTAD

-5004 RRLIAYTVHDT
+5004 RRLIAYVVGGGSDT
-5015 DHTADPAAL
+5015 ATDPTAL
-5024 RDALRTTL
+5024 RESLRTTL

-5059 LPAPAYGRAAGAGRA
+5059 LPAPAYGRVAGAGRA

-5094 TVGVDDG
+5094 AVGVDDG

-5943 VDPAETVTTLLTR
+5943 VDPAESVTALLTR

-6468 LGRPDLTAGSFV
+6468 LGRPDLTAGNFV

-6784 AAEVVVRVPTDGFT
+6784 AAEVVVRVPTGGFT

>member
-1 MLAGDGVPLTS
+1 LAEV
-12 AQSGIWFAQQLDA
+12 
-25 SNPIYNAGEYLEIHG
+25 
-40 PVDVSVF
+40 
-47 EAALRQVVAEAENL
+47 AAL
-61 RVTFVETP
+61 P
-69 DGPRQYVHPDPEWQ
+69 
-83 LRVIDVSG
+83 
-91 EADPRAAAE
+91 
-100 AWMRADLARPQDP
+100 
-113 SVGPLFLFVL
+113 
-123 FRAAE
+123 
-128 DRWFW
+128 
-133 LHRYHHLLVDGF
+133 
-145 TVALVARRVAE
+145 
-156 VYTALLGGGTSDNPF
+156 
-171 GALDD
+171 
-176 LVGMDAAYR
+176 
-185 SSDAFEADRAWW
+185 
-197 AEKLAGRPE
+197 
-206 PVSLS
+206 
-211 AKEPTAARGL
+211 
-221 LRRTEYLNAGAAE
+221 
-234 RLRDAARE
+234 
-242 AGVPWPCMMT
+242 
-252 AAVSVYLHR
+252 
-261 LTGAEEIVLG
+261 
-271 LPVTTRLGRAA
+271 
-282 RGVPGM
+282 
-288 VSNVLPLRV
+288 
-297 PVHPADS
+297 
-304 LPRLLERVS
+304 
-313 REMRGVMRHQRYRYE
+313 
-328 DLRRDLQLLGG
+328 
-339 DERLTGPQVNIMMFD
+339 
-354 YALTFGEHR
+354 
-363 ATVHNLCIGPA
+363 
-374 DDLSV
+374 
-379 IVYDRTDGQG
+379 
-389 LQIDFD
+389 
-395 ANPELY
+395 
-401 SERELAS
+401 
-408 HLRRFVGFLAE
+408 
-419 LAEAPAD
+419 
-426 RAVGALDVATP
+426 
-437 AELDA
+437 
-442 ALAGVGAVVG
+442 
-452 EADTHGP
+452 
-459 SLAELFEA
+459 
-467 RAAAT
+467 
-472 PDATAVVCGDHAL
+472 
-485 SYRDLNTSA
+485 
-494 NRLAR
+494 
-499 RLTATG
+499 
-505 AGPGRF
+505 
-511 VGLALPRTTDLVT
+511 
-524 ALLAVI
+524 
-530 KTGAAYVPMDPDYPA
+530 
-545 ERLAHMVTDSAPAL
+545 
-559 VLTTSGVDLSG
+559 
-570 VDCGTATVLT
+570 
-580 LDDPHLRAD
+580 
-589 LAALAGHDL
+589 GHDL

-634 VVRLFSATDPWFG
+634 VVRLFAATDPWFG
-647 FGPDDVWTLFHS
+647 FGPADVWTLFHS

-671 PLLHGGRLVIVPFE
+671 PLLHGGRLVVVPFD

-691 DFLALLA
+691 DFLELLA
-698 DQKVTVLNQTPSAF
+698 DEKVTVLNQTPSAF

-717 TEGDRPDLGARLALR
+717 TEADRPDLGARLALR

-743 WRLQEWY
+743 WRLREWY

-775 RALDRLTAKS
+775 RELDRLTAKS

-863 DGELEYIGRADQ
+863 DGELEYIGRADH

-917 GYTVLADGR
+917 GYTVMADGR
-926 HCDPAA
+926 DCDPAA

-984 THTEETLCAV
+984 TRTEETLCAV

-1151 EVPDPAAGLPPEL
+1151 GVPDPAAGLPPEL

-1295 VSLPPAETSALLGEV
+1295 VSLPPTETSALLGEV

-1373 PVRLDAGEEDAGE
+1373 PVRLDAGGEDAGE

-1394 MRAVPDNGIGFGLLR
+1394 VRAVPDNGIGFGLLR

-1423 TPQIGFNYLGR
+1423 APQIGFNYLGR

-1473 ETAKGPVLT
+1473 ETAEGPVLT

-1500 ADLWFRALRELVEA
+1500 ADLWFRALRELVDA

-1670 LVALAD
+1670 LVTLAD

-1707 GRTPDRTPPHRDY
+1707 GRTPDRIPPHRDH

-1805 DDVVFGSTVSGR
+1805 DDVVFGGTVSGR

-1847 VAFLTRLQDEQT
+1847 VAFLTRLQDEQA

-1930 RINYRPDLFDADAV
+1930 RVNYRPDLFDADAV

-1981 RGVNGAARDVP
+1981 RGVNGTARDVP
-1992 HATFPQLFSAR
+1992 YATFPQLFSAR

-2037 GRGVG
+2037 DRGVG

-2215 LAALADR
+2215 LAALAAR

-2262 RWSAGRRMVNA
+2262 RWAAGRRMVNA

-2431 AAADPEEL
+2431 AAADPAEL

-2558 ATEEDAPEDA
+2558 ATEEDAPEEA

-2586 HWLRALPGTV
+2586 HWLRGLPGTV

-2603 LVRTPAGATERDLVA
+2603 LVRTPAGATERDLAA

-2645 TDRGSVT
+2645 ADRGSVT
-2652 AASVLSRVPSEGTGD
+2652 AASVLSRFPSEDMGD
-2667 EAFAELVADHTARTR
+2667 ERFAELVADHTARTR
-2682 AALAPEDGAV
+2682 AALAPEDGVV

-2770 LEFWTDMLAVPDA
+2770 IAFWTDMLAVPDA

-2869 ADLSRTVGWFTSLH
+2869 ADLSRTVGWFTGLH

-2958 GAGVIGGGA
+2958 VIGGGA

-3017 ALERLAVPAG
+3017 ALERLAAPAG

-3088 VQLHMDLAG
+3088 VQLHLDLAG

-3146 LAPLDEAGRAAELD
+3146 LVHLDEAGRAAELD

-3273 VTPGRVSRWLSEES
+3273 VTPGRVTRWLSEES

-3440 GDRLELRLNHRPELL
+3440 GDRLEFRLNHRPELL

-3480 PVGRLDHLTEAE
+3480 PVGRLDHLTGAE

-3507 EPATFPALFEAQAAR
+3507 EPATFPALFQAQVAR
-3522 TPHAPAVLSDDES
+3522 TPDAPAVVSDDTS

-3579 VMKAGGAYLPVDPD
+3579 VMKAGAAYLPVDPD

-3601 MLHDADPVLVLT
+3601 MLHDADPVLVIT
-3613 TGHDADRLPESTAAA
+3613 TGHDADRLPESTAAG
-3628 RLLLDRLDLT
+3628 RLLLDRLDLAA
-3638 TAPATD
+3638 APATD
-3644 PTDAN
+3644 PTDTD
-3649 RPAPLTVAHPAYVIY
+3649 RPARLTVAHPAYVIY

-3675 VVSHQGL
+3675 VVSHRGL
-3682 AAFASVLA
+3682 AAFATVLA

-3735 DEALGRVLADRA
+3735 DEALGRVLADRR

-3757 LATVPAMDLPDF
+3757 LATVPATDLPDF

-3783 VDRWAPGRRMVNAYG
+3783 VDRWAPGRRMINAYG

-3825 IVNTRVYVLDAALR
+3825 IVNTRVYVL
-3839 PVAPG
+3839 
-3844 VVGELYLAGEQL
+3844 
-3856 ARGYLGRP
+3856 
-3864 ALTAERFTACPYGDA
+3864 
-3879 GGRMYRT
+3879 
-3886 GDLVRWGSDGT
+3886 
-3897 LEYLGRADHQV
+3897 
-3908 KLRGFRIELGE
+3908 
-3919 IEAALTACEGV
+3919 
-3930 GRSVVLVREDR
+3930 
-3941 PGDKRLVAYTV
+3941 
-3952 PDGASAPDAGA
+3952 
-3963 LRAALSAV
+3963 
-3971 LPEYMVPSA
+3971 
-3980 FVTLDALPLTANG
+3980 
-3993 KLDRKALPAPEHT
+3993 
-4006 AAGTGRSPRTP
+4006 
-4017 QEEIL
+4017 
-4022 CALFADALGVPEVG
+4022 
-4036 PDDSF
+4036 
-4041 FELGGHSLLA
+4041 
-4051 TRLTGRIRVALG
+4051 
-4063 VELQVRALFET
+4063 
-4074 PTPAGLAARLSGETA
+4074 
-4089 VARRTLAPM
+4089 
-4098 PRPEAVPLSYAQQRL
+4098 
-4113 WFLGRFEGPGATYNI
+4113 
-4128 PLALRLTGPVDSAAL
+4128 
-4143 AAALHDVVGRHE
+4143 
-4155 PLRTV
+4155 
-4160 FPDTDGVP
+4160 
-4168 HQRVLDACDARPEW
+4168 
-4182 AVVDVDADGPGLDA
+4182 
-4196 LLAEQVTRGFD
+4196 
-4207 LAADLPLRATL
+4207 
-4218 FRAGEREHV
+4218 
-4227 LLLVLHHIAAD
+4227 
-4238 GSSLT
+4238 
-4243 PLARDLSAAYAA
+4243 
-4255 RCRGEAPAWNELPV
+4255 
-4269 QYADYALW
+4269 
-4277 QREVLGREDDPTSVV
+4277 
-4292 SGQLDFW
+4292 
-4299 RRALAGLP
+4299 
-4307 EELPLPVDRPRPAR
+4307 
-4321 ASYRGDVIPFTLDA
+4321 
-4335 DVHAGLAALAR
+4335 
-4346 ESGASLFMVLQAAVA
+4346 
-4361 VWLGKL
+4361 
-4367 GAGPDVPLG
+4367 
-4376 TPVAGRTDSA
+4376 
-4386 LDDLVGFFVNT
+4386 
-4397 LVLRTDT
+4397 
-4404 SGDPTFRELLDRV
+4404 
-4417 RETDL
+4417 
-4422 EAYAHQDVPF
+4422 
-4432 ERLVDLVSPER
+4432 
-4443 SLARHPLFQ
+4443 
-4452 VMLTLDNDA
+4452 
-4461 RGHLALADVDAEI
+4461 
-4474 LPLGTGAAKFDL
+4474 
-4486 ALSFGERSADDG
+4486 
-4498 SPAGLDGFVDFAV
+4498 
-4511 DLFDRST
+4511 
-4518 IEAFLGRLERVL
+4518 
-4530 RAVAADPDAP
+4530 
-4540 VGTVDVLS
+4540 
-4548 ADERTDLL
+4548 
-4556 TTWNDTTAPVLT
+4556 
-4568 GTLPDLFQAQA
+4568 
-4579 ARTPAH
+4579 
-4585 TALLS
+4585 
-4590 ADGETLTYSQLNE
+4590 
-4603 RANRLAH
+4603 
-4610 HLIDRGAGP
+4610 
-4619 ERIVALLLPRSVE
+4619 
-4632 LLVAELAVLKTGA
+4632 
-4645 AFLPIDPA
+4645 
-4653 HPTDRI
+4653 
-4659 AYTLKDADPVLV
+4659 
-4671 LTDHPAPATATT
+4671 
-4683 GNRPVLHLHD
+4683 
-4693 LPLHTRPVSDP
+4693 
-4704 TDADRRSPLHV
+4704 
-4715 SHPAYV
+4715 
-4721 IYTSGSTGRP
+4721 
-4731 KGVVVSHAG
+4731 
-4740 VGNLATA
+4740 
-4747 QIDRFALTDA
+4747 
-4757 GRLLQFASPSFDASV
+4757 
-4772 SEVFTT
+4772 
-4778 WLSGATLVT
+4778 
-4787 ATADHLRPG
+4787 
-4796 TDLAD
+4796 
-4801 TVRDLRITH
+4801 
-4810 ATIPPAALAAMEP
+4810 
-4823 SDLPGLTT
+4823 
-4831 LVVAGEAVPA
+4831 
-4841 QVVEAWAPGRRMINA
+4841 
-4856 YGPTETTVCATMS
+4856 
-4869 TPLTGPQ
+4869 
-4876 PDSVPIGTPITNTR
+4876 
-4890 VYVLDETLR
+4890 
-4899 PVAPGVVGELYVAGT
+4899 
-4914 GLARGYLNRPDLT
+4914 
-4927 AERFVACPF
+4927 
-4936 GSPGER
+4936 
-4942 MYRTGDLVRWTED
+4942 
-4955 GELTYLGR
+4955 
-4963 TDDQVKL
+4963 
-4970 RGFRIELGEVETALR
+4970 
-4985 HLDGIR
+4985 
-4991 QAAVVI
+4991 
-4997 REDRPGD
+4997 
-5004 RRLIAYTVHDT
+5004 
-5015 DHTADPAAL
+5015 
-5024 RDALRTTL
+5024 
-5032 PEHMVPAAIVPLDA
+5032 
-5046 LPLTVHGKLDRTA
+5046 
-5059 LPAPAYGRAAGAGRA
+5059 
-5074 PSGPVE
+5074 
-5080 TTLCAIFADVLGVE
+5080 
-5094 TVGVDDG
+5094 
-5101 FFDLGGDSIVSIQL
+5101 
-5115 VARARKAGLALTA
+5115 
-5128 RDVFQHKT
+5128 
-5136 VAALAEV
+5136 
-5143 AEAAT
+5143 
-5148 AHTAEDPDAG
+5148 
-5158 IGPVDTTPI
+5158 
-5167 VAWLSELGGP
+5167 
-5177 TDRFSQSMLL
+5177 
-5187 QIPAGTR
+5187 
-5194 REQLTEALQALLD
+5194 
-5207 RHDALRS
+5207 
-5214 RLHRRA
+5214 
-5220 DGWSLEVLPRDAVRA
+5220 
-5235 ADLILRADAHGVTG
+5235 
-5249 AGLRQAV
+5249 
-5256 TRHHDMAQAA
+5256 
-5266 LAPEDGVMLRAVW
+5266 
-5279 FDAGDE
+5279 
-5285 APGRLLLVAHH
+5285 
-5296 LVVDGVSWR
+5296 
-5305 ILLTDLAAA
+5305 
-5314 GAAVAAGRRIEL
+5314 
-5326 DPVPTSLRTWARELT
+5326 
-5341 AHTADRT
+5341 
-5348 GELPFWERT
+5348 
-5357 LAGPDPLLG
+5357 
-5366 DRPVDPAR
+5366 
-5374 DTMGTTRSLS
+5374 
-5384 VSLPAPVTSALLG
+5384 
-5397 EVTRVF
+5397 
-5403 HARAN
+5403 
-5408 EVLLAGLALAVPKW
+5408 
-5422 RRARGLDG
+5422 
-5430 DDVLLDLEG
+5430 
-5439 HGREDVLAGVDVSRT
+5439 
-5454 VGWFTS
+5454 
-5460 LFPVRLNAGADGV
+5460 
-5473 DTAVKRVKEQVRAV
+5473 
-5487 PDNGIGY
+5487 
-5494 GLLRHLDPG
+5494 
-5503 ARPLL
+5503 
-5508 AALPVPQ
+5508 
-5515 IGFNYLGRMDGG
+5515 
-5527 AGPADWAPAA
+5527 
-5537 ESDLLL
+5537 
-5543 GTGVADAAMAVP
+5543 
-5555 HPLEI
+5555 
-5560 SAVVRDGQD
+5560 
-5569 EGPVLTVTWVWA
+5569 
-5581 EGLLDEAAVRALS
+5581 
-5594 AAWFDALRDIA
+5594 
-5605 AHAALPGA
+5605 
-5613 GGFTPADL
+5613 
-5621 PLVRLS
+5621 
-5627 QEQIDRIEETHP
+5627 
-5639 APSDILPVAPL
+5639 
-5650 QEGLLFHA
+5650 
-5658 MFDEGGPDVYSVQFS
+5658 
-5673 FGLDGPLDAGALR
+5673 
-5686 AAAESLLARHDNLR
+5686 
-5700 AAFRLDVADR
+5700 
-5710 PVQVIPATVDLPW
+5710 
-5723 REVDLSGL
+5723 
-5731 DEAAQRAGVERVLAE
+5731 
-5746 DRAARYDL
+5746 
-5754 SVAPLLRFTLVK
+5754 
-5766 LAGERHRLVF
+5766 
-5776 ANHHVLLDGWS
+5776 
-5787 MPIVFGELF
+5787 
-5796 TLYARN
+5796 
-5802 VGADRDLPRVTPYRD
+5802 
-5817 YLAWVGEQ
+5817 
-5825 DRAVALDAWRSAL
+5825 
-5838 DGVEEPTLL
+5838 
-5847 VPDDSGAR
+5847 
-5855 GADHGAEVPRQLP
+5855 
-5868 FELPAELTASLQE
+5868 
-5881 WARRSGLTLNTV
+5881 
-5893 VQGLWAVL
+5893 
-5901 LGRLTGRDDV
+5901 
-5911 VFGATVSGRPPEVP
+5911 
-5925 GIESMVGLF
+5925 
-5934 INTVPVRIT
+5934 
-5943 VDPAETVTTLLTR
+5943 
-5956 VQAAQSALM
+5956 
-5965 PHQHVQ
+5965 
-5971 LSEIQGLVGIGD
+5971 
-5983 LFDTL
+5983 
-5988 TVFESYPMDA
+5988 
-5998 AVLELPG
+5998 
-6005 TGLRVSDVD
+6005 
-6014 GADATHY
+6014 
-6021 PVTLA
+6021 
-6026 ALPGDRLRLRLEY
+6026 
-6039 APGRFPQ
+6039 
-6046 DRAEALA
+6046 
-6053 ARLTGLFEAVAEDP
+6053 
-6067 DRPVGR
+6067 
-6073 LDVLTAQ
+6073 
-6080 ERETALTGGNA
+6080 
-6091 LLHPVPG
+6091 
-6098 HPVQALLEDLAARTP
+6098 
-6113 DATAVVFRGTTLTC
+6113 
-6127 SELNERANR
+6127 
-6136 LARLLIARGAGPER
+6136 
-6150 IVALALP
+6150 
-6157 RGPQALV
+6157 
-6164 AMFAVL
+6164 
-6170 KAGAAFLT
+6170 
-6178 VDPEFPADRIAYLLR
+6178 
-6193 DAAPTVVL
+6193 
-6201 TDREGDAHWTAEGLG
+6201 
-6216 AGIGRLVLDAEETGR
+6216 
-6231 ELAAADP
+6231 
-6238 ADVVDT
+6238 
-6244 DRTAPLTPAAP
+6244 
-6255 AYVIYTSGS
+6255 
-6264 TGRPKGVVVQ
+6264 
-6274 HHNLVNLFHGHKE
+6274 
-6287 TLFDR
+6287 
-6292 HARADDPDG
+6292 
-6301 RFRVALTAVFSF
+6301 
-6313 DTAWDGVLWMLDGH
+6313 
-6327 ELHLIDD
+6327 
-6334 DTRRDPEALAAYV
+6334 
-6347 DRERVDFLDLTPAFA
+6347 
-6362 GQLVEAGLLADG
+6362 
-6374 RHHPAVLMLGGEAL
+6374 
-6388 GPDLW
+6388 
-6393 SRLRAA
+6393 
-6399 PRTTAYNFY
+6399 
-6408 GPTEATIDTVFLP
+6408 
-6421 LAESEK
+6421 
-6427 PLVGRPV
+6427 
-6434 RNTRVH
+6434 
-6440 VLDGHLRPVPPG
+6440 
-6452 VTGELY
+6452 
-6458 LAGDQLARGY
+6458 
-6468 LGRPDLTAGSFV
+6468 
-6480 ANPFGEPG
+6480 
-6488 SRLYRTGDLVRATAD
+6488 
-6503 GLLEYRGRTDDQVK
+6503 
-6517 VRGFRIELGEIESA
+6517 
-6531 LAAGPDVAAAAV
+6531 
-6543 VVREDTPGVRRL
+6543 
-6555 VGYAVPAA
+6555 
-6563 GAAPEPA
+6563 
-6570 ALRERVG
+6570 
-6577 RTLPEYMVP
+6577 
-6586 AAVVLLDALP
+6586 
-6596 LTANGKLDR
+6596 
-6605 GALPAPDFS
+6605 
-6614 ARATGGRAAGDPVE
+6614 
-6628 QALCALFADVLG
+6628 
-6640 LPEVGVDSSFF
+6640 
-6651 DLGGDSIVSIQ
+6651 
-6662 LVARARAA
+6662 
-6670 GLVFSPKDVFTHRT
+6670 
-6684 VAALAPVV
+6684 
-6692 RRAQDT
+6692 
-6698 PAEDPDAGIG
+6698 
-6708 TLPATPVIR
+6708 
-6717 WLQEH
+6717 
-6722 GGATDG
+6722 
-6728 FVQSMLVRVPAGLG
+6728 
-6742 LEHLTTAVQALLDH
+6742 
-6756 HDALRMTVTRGAD
+6756 
-6769 DTPWSLEVPARGCVP
+6769 
-6784 AAEVVVRVPTDGFT
+6784 
-6798 GADLEALIAAE
+6798 
-6809 AEAAWRALDPAAGRM
+6809 
-6824 LRVVWFDAG
+6824 
-6833 PSTPGRLLITAH
+6833 
-6845 HLVVDG
+6845 
-6851 VSWRILLPDL
+6851 
-6861 AAAWQAAA
+6861 
-6869 EGGQPRP
+6869 
-6876 APNGTSFRRWAQRLT
+6876 
-6891 EAAAEREDEV
+6891 
-6901 ELWLEMLSEEE
+6901 
-6912 APLGARPLAPSDTA
+6912 
-6926 AGARSLTLS
+6926 
-6935 LPADRTEPLLT
+6935 
-6946 DVPAAF
+6946 
-6952 HGGVNDVLLT
+6952 
-6962 GLALAVAQ
+6962 
-6970 WRRRRGLG
+6970 
-6978 EDGAVL
+6978 
-6984 VDLEGHGREDVVG
+6984 
-6997 GADLSRTVGWFTTVY
+6997 
-7012 PVRLDPGQLDRDE
+7012 
-7025 VRAGG
+7025 
-7030 AALGRAVKRVKEQL
+7030 
-7044 RAVPDHGIGYGMLR
+7044 
-7058 HLNPATA
+7058 
-7065 PLLAEYPDPQIG
+7065 
-7077 FNYLGRLGAPGAE
+7077 
-7090 DQDWAVAPESAALTG
+7090 
-7105 AAAGDPDTRLAHAI
+7105 
-7119 EINALVRDLPGGP
+7119 
-7132 ELNVTWT
+7132 
-7139 WPDGL
+7139 
-7144 FPEQDMQDLADNWFD
+7144 
-7159 ALEALARYAAA
+7159 
-7170 PESGGHSP
+7170 
-7178 SDMPLVNLSQAQL
+7178 
-7191 DLLESTWRKS
+7191 
-7201 S
+7201 